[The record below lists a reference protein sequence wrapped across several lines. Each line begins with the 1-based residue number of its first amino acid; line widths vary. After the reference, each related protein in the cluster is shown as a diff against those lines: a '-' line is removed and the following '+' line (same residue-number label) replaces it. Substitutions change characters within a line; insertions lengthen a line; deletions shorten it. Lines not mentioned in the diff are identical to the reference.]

1 MSEEVNLSEESN
13 NSENEANNPENEA
26 NNSENEP
33 LDQKELLED
42 VAEIRQMI
50 HQQRFAECNP
60 MLFAIIKNCPNQQP
74 YIHRLV
80 QGLLS
85 TVIANLSLF
94 QRKKMS
100 SVMLGF
106 LKQDAKAIKEFEIPE
121 TTPETRAKLV
131 SEAIS
136 ELDQFLVD
144 VEMDIRSELGVF
156 KDLKKKGE
164 EIDVKEVKPTLEKF
178 VSREAML
185 FLNHDLSKEEQD
197 QASATLYQEW
207 EECREKIFG
216 RFVSSGHWND
226 EERAEV
232 KDTILSPTVDSL
244 TSQLLVSA
252 ITLSAATVFDMG
264 KFTLLYDIYRQTD
277 DDEVKV
283 RALLGWLLVSMNS
296 SCYEQHPD
304 FLSFAEQ
311 LTEDCKNDSDLLAE
325 IIKAQKMLA
334 VTVFSEQKSIDYT
347 NDIMS
352 SLSKRFLGDLKNKV
366 ADLLE
371 ADEDMRNIF
380 GVEDDEETS
389 DEESPIRSVDINTD
403 EDGDPALNVGVDS
416 PLSMDEM
423 MDKGIDILLPQF
435 KMLRDQTEFFTHL
448 YNWFMPFYLKN
459 PHITEALGFVDEK
472 RKFCKAF
479 CSTARSCPADAYSL
493 ANLIV
498 SHPNEIPEN
507 IVDCYDDPEDEEDGS
522 KPADEEEIVNEFFK
536 EPEEHRAKRIR
547 INYIRNLLRFSKFY
561 KEKDELFTILDELDD
576 DKPAYAVLAGPLF
589 QDEFFDKYRM
599 AIARYSF
606 RREFP
611 DMVDVMLEG
620 VPCDTLEMHF
630 MKGWVC
636 MQKEDDHSLR
646 MAVDH
651 FKEMLKMQP
660 DMKPVY
666 LQLGIC
672 YRKLCQVDEYLEN
685 FDKLME
691 FKDSFS
697 EEELFEL
704 KLEKLKFIVMNNR
717 LEEAMPLAYELD
729 YTHPESQMAGALLT
743 QLLIKI
749 GGEHTE
755 GNFQKAHQRLD
766 EYFAE
771 VNELFGSFE
780 KMKKSGKD
788 PKNMMMQA
796 MDLFFKMMKNDKAA
810 EAYNNYSLGLLA
822 LIEHQPKKAVG
833 PFFRAYAYYED
844 KDQDV
849 FFEVLR
855 EDYKWLKNYGC
866 SFTDI
871 MIIYNQVVA
880 EHQQSQEELKKYA
893 DKSE

>member
-13 NSENEANNPENEA
+13 NPEEV
-26 NNSENEP
+26 
-33 LDQKELLED
+33 LDQDELLEKID
-42 VAEIRQMI
+42 EMRQLI
-50 HQQRFAECNP
+50 HQQRFTECKPLLVAVFTPLPSN
-60 MLFAIIKNCPNQQP
+60 KQYVN
-74 YIHRLV
+74 RLL
-80 QGLLS
+80 QSLL
-85 TVIANLSLF
+85 TALAANMSLF
-94 QRKKMS
+94 QRKKIPDG
-100 SVMLGF
+100 VFGF
-106 LKQDAKAIKEFEIPE
+106 PLQHIKSFEELDIPE
-121 TTPETRAKLV
+121 MTPETRAKYI
-131 SEAIS
+131 SSAIS
-136 ELDQFLVD
+136 GLDQLLED
-144 VEMDIRSELGVF
+144 IEMDIRSDQGVF
-156 KDLKKKGE
+156 KDLKKQGE
-164 EIDVKEVKPTLEKF
+164 AIDIKEVKPTLEKF

-197 QASATLYQEW
+197 QASARLYQEW
-207 EECREKIFG
+207 EEYREKIFG
-216 RFVSSGHWND
+216 RFVSSGHWTD
-226 EERAEV
+226 EECAAV
-232 KDTILSPTVDSL
+232 KDSILSPTVDSL

-264 KFTLLYDIYRQTD
+264 KFTLLYGIYRQTD

-283 RALLGWLLVSMNS
+283 RALLGWLLVSTNCG
-296 SCYEQHPD
+296 CYEQQPD
-304 FLSFAEQ
+304 FRSFAEQ
-311 LTEDCKNDSDLLAE
+311 LTEDCKNDSDLLAD

-352 SLSKRFLGDLKNKV
+352 SLSKRFLGDLKDKV

-371 ADEDMRNIF
+371 ADEDMRNLFEID
-380 GVEDDEETS
+380 EDEETS
-389 DEESPIRSVDINTD
+389 EEESPIRSVDINTD
-403 EDGDPALNVGVDS
+403 EDGVDNLNVDVDS

-435 KMLRDQTEFFTHL
+435 KMLRDQTDFFTHL

-459 PHITEALGFVDEK
+459 PHVTEALGFVDEK

-493 ANLIV
+493 ANLII

-507 IVDCYDDPEDEEDGS
+507 IVDCYDDPEDEGDGS
-522 KPADEEEIVNEFFK
+522 EPADEEEIVNEFFK
-536 EPEEHRAKRIR
+536 EPGEHRAKRIR

-611 DMVDVMLEG
+611 DMVEVMLEG

-636 MQKEDDHSLR
+636 MQKGDDHSLR

-651 FKEMLKMQP
+651 FKKMLKIKP
-660 DMKPVY
+660 DMKQVY

-672 YRKLCQVDEYLEN
+672 YRNLIQVDEYLEN

-704 KLEKLKFIVMNNR
+704 KLDKLKFIVMNNR
-717 LEEAMPLAYELD
+717 FEEAMPLAYELD
-729 YTHPESQMAGALLT
+729 YTHPENQMAGALLT

-749 GGEHTE
+749 GGEHAE
-755 GNFQKAHQRLD
+755 ENFQKAHQRLD

-771 VNELFGSFE
+771 ANELFGSFE
-780 KMKKSGKD
+780 KMKKEGKD
-788 PKNMMMQA
+788 TKNMMMQA

-822 LIEHQPKKAVG
+822 LIEHQPKKALE
-833 PFFRAYAYYED
+833 PFFRAYAYYVERMRMYSL
-844 KDQDV
+844 KP
-849 FFEVLR
+849 LR
-855 EDYKWLKNYGC
+855 KTING
-866 SFTDI
+866 
-871 MIIYNQVVA
+871 
-880 EHQQSQEELKKYA
+880 
-893 DKSE
+893 

>member
-13 NSENEANNPENEA
+13 NPEEVLA
-26 NNSENEP
+26 
-33 LDQKELLED
+33 QKELLED
-42 VAEIRQMI
+42 VVEIRQMI

-60 MLFAIIKNCPNQQP
+60 MLFAIIKNSPNHLP

-85 TVIANLSLF
+85 TVIASLSLF

-100 SVMLGF
+100 TEMLDF
-106 LKQDAKAIKEFEIPE
+106 LKLDAKAIKEFKIPE
-121 TTPETRAKLV
+121 TTPEARAKLV

-144 VEMDIRSELGVF
+144 IEMDIRSEQGIF
-156 KDLKKKGE
+156 KDLKKQGE
-164 EIDVKEVKPTLEKF
+164 AIDIKEVKPTLEKF

-197 QASATLYQEW
+197 QASARLYQEW
-207 EECREKIFG
+207 EEYREKIFD
-216 RFVSSGHWND
+216 RFVTAGYWND
-226 EERAEV
+226 EERAVV

-264 KFTLLYDIYRQTD
+264 KFTLLYDIYRLAD

-283 RALLGWLLVSMNS
+283 RALLGWLLVSTNCG
-296 SCYEQHPD
+296 CYEQQPD
-304 FLSFAEQ
+304 FRSFAEQ

-347 NDIMS
+347 NDIMA
-352 SLSKRFLGDLKNKV
+352 SLSKRFLGDLKDKV
-366 ADLLE
+366 ANLLE
-371 ADEDMRNIF
+371 ADEDMQNIF
-380 GVEDDEETS
+380 GIEDDEETS
-389 DEESPIRSVDINTD
+389 EESPIRSVDINTD

-459 PHITEALGFVDEK
+459 PHITEALGFVEEK

-507 IVDCYDDPEDEEDGS
+507 IVDCYDDPEDEGDGS
-522 KPADEEEIVNEFFK
+522 ETADEEEIVNEFFK

-611 DMVDVMLEG
+611 DLVEVMLEG

-636 MQKEDDHSLR
+636 MQNGDNHSLC

-651 FKEMLKMQP
+651 FKKMLKIKP
-660 DMKPVY
+660 DMKQVY

-672 YRKLCQVDEYLEN
+672 YRNLIQVDEYLEN

-704 KLEKLKFIVMNNR
+704 KLDKLKFIVMNNR
-717 LEEAMPLAYELD
+717 FEEAMPLAYELD
-729 YTHPESQMAGALLT
+729 YTHPENQMAGALLT

-749 GGEHTE
+749 GGEHAE
-755 GNFQKAHQRLD
+755 ENFQKAHQRLD

-780 KMKKSGKD
+780 KMKKEGKD
-788 PKNMMMQA
+788 TKNMMMQA
-796 MDLFFKMMKNDKAA
+796 MDLFFKMMKNDKLA

-822 LIEHQPKKAVG
+822 LIEHQPKKAIG
-833 PFFRAYAYYED
+833 PFFRAYAYYVE
-844 KDQDV
+844 KDEDV
-849 FFEVLR
+849 FFEALK

-866 SFTDI
+866 SYTDL

-880 EHQQSQEELKKYA
+880 EHQKSQEEIKKYA

>member
-13 NSENEANNPENEA
+13 NPEEDV
-26 NNSENEP
+26 
-33 LDQKELLED
+33 LDQDFLLEKVD
-42 VAEIRQMI
+42 EMRQLI
-50 HQQRFAECNP
+50 HQQRFSECKP
-60 MLFAIIKNCPNQQP
+60 ILVAIFENCPNHKQ
-74 YIHRLV
+74 YMRRLMH
-80 QGLLS
+80 GLLK
-85 TVIANLSLF
+85 TVLANMSLL
-94 QRKKMS
+94 QCKKLPDD
-100 SVMLGF
+100 MLGF
-106 LKQDAKAIKEFEIPE
+106 LKQYVKPSEELDIPE
-121 TTPETRAKLV
+121 MTPEARTKFVFGAV
-131 SEAIS
+131 S
-136 ELDQFLVD
+136 ELDQLLVD
-144 VEMDIRSELGVF
+144 IEMDIRSDQGIF
-156 KDLKKKGE
+156 KDLKKQGE
-164 EIDVKEVKPTLEKF
+164 AIDIKEVKPTLEKF

-197 QASATLYQEW
+197 QASARLYQEW
-207 EECREKIFG
+207 EEYREKIFD
-216 RFVSSGHWND
+216 RFVSSGYWNN
-226 EERAEV
+226 EERAVV

-264 KFTLLYDIYRQTD
+264 KFTLLYDIYRLAD

-283 RALLGWLLVSMNS
+283 RALLGWLLVSTNCGS
-296 SCYEQHPD
+296 YEQQPD
-304 FLSFAEQ
+304 FRSFAEQ

-347 NDIMS
+347 NDIMA
-352 SLSKRFLGDLKNKV
+352 SLSKRFLDDLRDKV

-380 GVEDDEETS
+380 GIEDDEETS
-389 DEESPIRSVDINTD
+389 EESPIRSDDTNTD
-403 EDGDPALNVGVDS
+403 KDGIPNLDADIES

-522 KPADEEEIVNEFFK
+522 ESADEEEIVKEFFN

-547 INYIRNLLRFSKFY
+547 INYIRNLMRFSKFY
-561 KEKDELFTILDELDD
+561 TAKDEIFNILDELDD

-611 DMVDVMLEG
+611 DLVEVMLEG

-636 MQKEDDHSLR
+636 MQKGDNHSLR

-651 FKEMLKMQP
+651 FKKMLKIKP
-660 DMKPVY
+660 DMKQVY
-666 LQLGIC
+666 LQLGTC
-672 YRKLCQVDEYLEN
+672 YRNLIQVDEYLDN

-704 KLEKLKFIVMNNR
+704 KLDKLKFIVMNNR
-717 LEEAMPLAYELD
+717 FEEAMPLAYELD
-729 YTHPESQMAGALLT
+729 YTHPENQMAGALLT

-749 GGEHTE
+749 GGEHAE
-755 GNFQKAHQRLD
+755 ENFQKAHQRLD

-780 KMKKSGKD
+780 KMKKAGKD
-788 PKNMMMQA
+788 TKNMMMQA
-796 MDLFFKMMKNDKAA
+796 MDLFFKMMKNDKLA

-822 LIEHQPKKAVG
+822 LIEHQPKKAMG
-833 PFFRAYAYYED
+833 PFFRVYAYYVE
-844 KDQDV
+844 KDENV
-849 FFEVLR
+849 FFEALK

-866 SFTDI
+866 SYTDL

-880 EHQQSQEELKKYA
+880 EHQKSQEEIKKYA

>member
-13 NSENEANNPENEA
+13 NPEEDVLA
-26 NNSENEP
+26 
-33 LDQKELLED
+33 QKELLED
-42 VAEIRQMI
+42 VVEIRQMI

-60 MLFAIIKNCPNQQP
+60 MLFAIIKNSPNHQP

-85 TVIANLSLF
+85 TVIASLSLF

-100 SVMLGF
+100 TEMLGF
-106 LKQDAKAIKEFEIPE
+106 LKLDAKAIKEFKIPE
-121 TTPETRAKLV
+121 TTPEARAKLV

-144 VEMDIRSELGVF
+144 IEMDIRSEQGIF
-156 KDLKKKGE
+156 KDLKKQGE
-164 EIDVKEVKPTLEKF
+164 AIDIKEVKSTLEKF

-197 QASATLYQEW
+197 QASARLYQEW

-216 RFVSSGHWND
+216 RFVSSGYWND
-226 EERAEV
+226 EERAVV

-264 KFTLLYDIYRQTD
+264 KFTLLYDIYRLAD

-283 RALLGWLLVSMNS
+283 RALLGWLLVSTNCG
-296 SCYEQHPD
+296 CYEQQPD
-304 FLSFAEQ
+304 FRSFAEQ
-311 LTEDCKNDSDLLAE
+311 LTEDCKNDPDLLAE

-347 NDIMS
+347 NDIMA
-352 SLSKRFLGDLKNKV
+352 SLSKRFLGDLKDKV
-366 ADLLE
+366 ANLLE
-371 ADEDMRNIF
+371 ADEDMQNIF
-380 GVEDDEETS
+380 GIDEDEETS
-389 DEESPIRSVDINTD
+389 EESPIRSVDINTD
-403 EDGDPALNVGVDS
+403 EDGIPNLDVDMDS

-507 IVDCYDDPEDEEDGS
+507 IVDCYDDPEDEGDGS
-522 KPADEEEIVNEFFK
+522 EPADEEEIVNEFFK
-536 EPEEHRAKRIR
+536 EPGEHRAKRIR

-561 KEKDELFTILDELDD
+561 TAKDEIFNILDELDD

-611 DMVDVMLEG
+611 DLVEVMLEG

-636 MQKEDDHSLR
+636 MQKGDNHSLC

-651 FKEMLKMQP
+651 FKKMLKIKP
-660 DMKPVY
+660 DMKQVY

-672 YRKLCQVDEYLEN
+672 YRNLIQVDEYLEN

-704 KLEKLKFIVMNNR
+704 KLDKLKFIVMNNR
-717 LEEAMPLAYELD
+717 FEEAMPLAYELD
-729 YTHPESQMAGALLT
+729 YTHPENQMAGALLT

-749 GGEHTE
+749 GGEHAE
-755 GNFQKAHQRLD
+755 ENFKKAHQRLD

-771 VNELFGSFE
+771 ANELFGSFE
-780 KMKKSGKD
+780 KMKKEGKD
-788 PKNMMMQA
+788 TKNMMMQA

-822 LIEHQPKKAVG
+822 LIEHQPKKAMG
-833 PFFRAYAYYED
+833 PFFRAYAYYVE
-844 KDQDV
+844 KDENV
-849 FFEVLR
+849 FFEALK

-866 SFTDI
+866 SYTDL

-880 EHQQSQEELKKYA
+880 EHQKSQEEIKKYA

>member
-13 NSENEANNPENEA
+13 NPEEDV
-26 NNSENEP
+26 
-33 LDQKELLED
+33 LDQDFLLEKID
-42 VAEIRQMI
+42 EMRDLI
-50 HQQRFAECNP
+50 HQQRFSECKP
-60 MLFAIIKNCPNQQP
+60 MLVEVFTPFSSNKQYINRLLQSLLTSLFANM
-74 YIHRLV
+74 
-80 QGLLS
+80 
-85 TVIANLSLF
+85 SLF
-94 QRKKMS
+94 QRKKIPDGVFGIPIEHNKS
-100 SVMLGF
+100 
-106 LKQDAKAIKEFEIPE
+106 FEKLDIPE
-121 TTPETRAKLV
+121 MTPEARAKY
-131 SEAIS
+131 IS
-136 ELDQFLVD
+136 STISGLDQLLVD
-144 VEMDIRSELGVF
+144 VEMDIRSDQGVF
-156 KDLKKKGE
+156 KDLKKLGE
-164 EIDVKEVKPTLEKF
+164 EIDIKEVKSTLEKF

-197 QASATLYQEW
+197 QASARLYQEW

-216 RFVSSGHWND
+216 RFVSSGYWND
-226 EERAEV
+226 EERAVV

-264 KFTLLYDIYRQTD
+264 KFTLLYDIYRLAD

-283 RALLGWLLVSMNS
+283 RALLGWLLVSTNCG
-296 SCYEQHPD
+296 CYEQQPD
-304 FLSFAEQ
+304 FRSFAEQ
-311 LTEDCKNDSDLLAE
+311 LTEDCKNDPDLLAE

-352 SLSKRFLGDLKNKV
+352 SLSKRFLGDLKDKV

-371 ADEDMRNIF
+371 ADEDMRNLFEID
-380 GVEDDEETS
+380 EDEETS
-389 DEESPIRSVDINTD
+389 EEESPIRSVDINTD
-403 EDGDPALNVGVDS
+403 EDGVDNLNVGVDS

-435 KMLRDQTEFFTHL
+435 KMLRDQTDFFTHL

-459 PHITEALGFVDEK
+459 PHVTEALGFVDEK

-493 ANLIV
+493 ANLII

-507 IVDCYDDPEDEEDGS
+507 IVDCYDDPEDEGDGS
-522 KPADEEEIVNEFFK
+522 EPADEEEIVNEFFK
-536 EPEEHRAKRIR
+536 EPGEHRAKRIR

-611 DMVDVMLEG
+611 DLVEVMLEG

-651 FKEMLKMQP
+651 FKKMLKIKP
-660 DMKPVY
+660 DMKQVY

-672 YRKLCQVDEYLEN
+672 YRNLIQVDEYLEN

-697 EEELFEL
+697 EEELFKL
-704 KLEKLKFIVMNNR
+704 KLDKLKFIVMNNR
-717 LEEAMPLAYELD
+717 FEEAMPLAYELD
-729 YTHPESQMAGALLT
+729 YTHPENQMAGALLT

-749 GGEHTE
+749 GGEHAE
-755 GNFQKAHQRLD
+755 ENFQKAHQRLD

-771 VNELFGSFE
+771 ANELFGSFE
-780 KMKKSGKD
+780 KMKKEGKD
-788 PKNMMMQA
+788 TKNMMMQA

-822 LIEHQPKKAVG
+822 LIEHQPKKAMG
-833 PFFRAYAYYED
+833 PFFRAYAYYVE
-844 KDQDV
+844 KDENV
-849 FFEVLR
+849 FFEALK

-866 SFTDI
+866 SYTDL

-880 EHQQSQEELKKYA
+880 EHQKSQEEIMKYA

>member
-13 NSENEANNPENEA
+13 NPEEDVLA
-26 NNSENEP
+26 
-33 LDQKELLED
+33 QKELLED
-42 VAEIRQMI
+42 VVEIRQMI
-50 HQQRFAECNP
+50 HQQRFAECNQ
-60 MLFAIIKNCPNQQP
+60 MLFAIIKNCPNHQP
-74 YIHRLV
+74 YIQRLV

-85 TVIANLSLF
+85 TVIASLSLF

-100 SVMLGF
+100 TETLGF
-106 LKQDAKAIKEFEIPE
+106 LKLDAKAIKEFKIPE

-144 VEMDIRSELGVF
+144 VEMDIRSELGIF
-156 KDLKKKGE
+156 KDLKKQGE
-164 EIDVKEVKPTLEKF
+164 AIDIKEVKPTLEKF

-197 QASATLYQEW
+197 QASARLYQEW
-207 EECREKIFG
+207 EEYREKIFD
-216 RFVSSGHWND
+216 RFVSSGYWND
-226 EERAEV
+226 EERAAV

-264 KFTLLYDIYRQTD
+264 KFTLLYDIYRLAD

-283 RALLGWLLVSMNS
+283 RALLGWLLVSTNCG
-296 SCYEQHPD
+296 CYEQQPD
-304 FLSFAEQ
+304 FRSFAEQ

-347 NDIMS
+347 NDIMA
-352 SLSKRFLGDLKNKV
+352 SLSKRFLGDLKDKV
-366 ADLLE
+366 ANLLE
-371 ADEDMRNIF
+371 ADEDMQNIF
-380 GVEDDEETS
+380 GIEDDEETS
-389 DEESPIRSVDINTD
+389 EESPIRSVDINTD
-403 EDGDPALNVGVDS
+403 EDGIPNLDVDMDS

-507 IVDCYDDPEDEEDGS
+507 IVDCYDDPEDEGDGS
-522 KPADEEEIVNEFFK
+522 EPADEEEIVNEFFK
-536 EPEEHRAKRIR
+536 EPGEHRAKRIR

-561 KEKDELFTILDELDD
+561 TAKDEIFNILDELDD

-611 DMVDVMLEG
+611 DLVEVMLEG

-651 FKEMLKMQP
+651 FKKMLKIKP
-660 DMKPVY
+660 DMKQVY

-672 YRKLCQVDEYLEN
+672 YRNLIQVDEYLEN

-704 KLEKLKFIVMNNR
+704 KLDKLKFIVMNNR
-717 LEEAMPLAYELD
+717 FEEAMPLAYELD
-729 YTHPESQMAGALLT
+729 YTHPENQMAGALLT

-749 GGEHTE
+749 GGEHAE
-755 GNFQKAHQRLD
+755 ENFLKAHQRLD

-771 VNELFGSFE
+771 ANELFGSFE
-780 KMKKSGKD
+780 KMKKEGKD
-788 PKNMMMQA
+788 TKNMMMQA
-796 MDLFFKMMKNDKAA
+796 MDLFFKMMKNDKLA

-833 PFFRAYAYYED
+833 PFFRAYAYYVE
-844 KDQDV
+844 KDENV
-849 FFEVLR
+849 FFEALK
-855 EDYKWLKNYGC
+855 EDYKWLKDYGC
-866 SFTDI
+866 SYTDL

-880 EHQQSQEELKKYA
+880 EHQKSQEEIKKYA

>member
-13 NSENEANNPENEA
+13 NPEEDVLA
-26 NNSENEP
+26 
-33 LDQKELLED
+33 QKELLED
-42 VAEIRQMI
+42 VVEIRQMI
-50 HQQRFAECNP
+50 HQQRFAECNQ
-60 MLFAIIKNCPNQQP
+60 MLFAIIKNCPNHQP
-74 YIHRLV
+74 YIQRLV

-85 TVIANLSLF
+85 TVIASLSLF

-100 SVMLGF
+100 TETLGF
-106 LKQDAKAIKEFEIPE
+106 LKLDAKAIKEFKIPE

-144 VEMDIRSELGVF
+144 VEMDIRSELGIF
-156 KDLKKKGE
+156 KDLKKQGE
-164 EIDVKEVKPTLEKF
+164 AIDIKEVKPTLEKF

-197 QASATLYQEW
+197 QASARLYQEW
-207 EECREKIFG
+207 EEYREKIFD
-216 RFVSSGHWND
+216 RFVSSGYWND
-226 EERAEV
+226 EERAVV

-264 KFTLLYDIYRQTD
+264 KFTLLYDIYRLAD
-277 DDEVKV
+277 DDDVKV
-283 RALLGWLLVSMNS
+283 RALLGWLLVSTNCG
-296 SCYEQHPD
+296 CYEQQPD
-304 FLSFAEQ
+304 FRSFAEQ

-347 NDIMS
+347 NDIMA
-352 SLSKRFLGDLKNKV
+352 SLSKRFLGDLKDKV
-366 ADLLE
+366 ANLLE
-371 ADEDMRNIF
+371 ADEDMQNIF
-380 GVEDDEETS
+380 GIEDDEETS
-389 DEESPIRSVDINTD
+389 EESPIRSVDINTD
-403 EDGDPALNVGVDS
+403 EDGIPNLDVDMDS

-507 IVDCYDDPEDEEDGS
+507 IVDCYDDPEDEGDGS
-522 KPADEEEIVNEFFK
+522 ESADEEEIVNEFFK
-536 EPEEHRAKRIR
+536 EPGEHRAKRIR

-561 KEKDELFTILDELDD
+561 TAKDEIFNILDELDD

-611 DMVDVMLEG
+611 DLVEVMLEG

-636 MQKEDDHSLR
+636 MQKGDNHSLR

-651 FKEMLKMQP
+651 FKKMLKIKP
-660 DMKPVY
+660 DMKQVY

-672 YRKLCQVDEYLEN
+672 YRNLIQVDEYLEN

-704 KLEKLKFIVMNNR
+704 KLDKLKFIVMNNR
-717 LEEAMPLAYELD
+717 FEEAMPLAYELD
-729 YTHPESQMAGALLT
+729 YTHPENQMAGALLT

-749 GGEHTE
+749 GGEHAE
-755 GNFQKAHQRLD
+755 ENFQKAHQRLD

-780 KMKKSGKD
+780 KMKKEGKD
-788 PKNMMMQA
+788 TKNMMMQA
-796 MDLFFKMMKNDKAA
+796 MDLFFKMMKNDKLA

-822 LIEHQPKKAVG
+822 LIEHQPKKAMG
-833 PFFRAYAYYED
+833 PFFRAYAYYVE
-844 KDQDV
+844 KDENV
-849 FFEVLR
+849 FFEALK

-866 SFTDI
+866 SYTDL

-880 EHQQSQEELKKYA
+880 EHQKSQEEIKKYA

>member
-13 NSENEANNPENEA
+13 NPEEDV
-26 NNSENEP
+26 
-33 LDQKELLED
+33 LDQDFLLEKVD
-42 VAEIRQMI
+42 EMRDLI
-50 HQQRFAECNP
+50 HQQRFTECKP
-60 MLFAIIKNCPNQQP
+60 ILVAIFENCPNHKQ
-74 YIHRLV
+74 YMRRLMH
-80 QGLLS
+80 GLLK
-85 TVIANLSLF
+85 TVLANMSLL
-94 QRKKMS
+94 QCKKLPDD
-100 SVMLGF
+100 MLGF
-106 LKQDAKAIKEFEIPE
+106 LKQYVKPSEELDIPE
-121 TTPETRAKLV
+121 MTPEARTKFVFGAV
-131 SEAIS
+131 S
-136 ELDQFLVD
+136 ELDQLLVD
-144 VEMDIRSELGVF
+144 IEMDIRSDQGIF
-156 KDLKKKGE
+156 KDLKKQGE
-164 EIDVKEVKPTLEKF
+164 AIDIKEVKPTLEKF

-197 QASATLYQEW
+197 QASARLYQEW
-207 EECREKIFG
+207 EEYREKIFD
-216 RFVSSGHWND
+216 RFVSSGYWNN
-226 EERAEV
+226 EERAVV

-264 KFTLLYDIYRQTD
+264 KFTLLYDIYRLAD

-283 RALLGWLLVSMNS
+283 RALLGWLLVSTNCGS
-296 SCYEQHPD
+296 YEQQPD
-304 FLSFAEQ
+304 FRSFAEQ
-311 LTEDCKNDSDLLAE
+311 LTEDCKNDPDLLAE

-347 NDIMS
+347 NDIMA
-352 SLSKRFLGDLKNKV
+352 SLSKRFLDDLRDKV

-380 GVEDDEETS
+380 GIEDDEETS
-389 DEESPIRSVDINTD
+389 EESPIRSDDTNTD
-403 EDGDPALNVGVDS
+403 EDRIPNLDADIES

-522 KPADEEEIVNEFFK
+522 ESADEEEIVKEFFN

-547 INYIRNLLRFSKFY
+547 INYIRNLMRFSKFY
-561 KEKDELFTILDELDD
+561 TAKDEIFNIFDELDD

-599 AIARYSF
+599 AIARFSF

-611 DMVDVMLEG
+611 DLVEVMLEG

-636 MQKEDDHSLR
+636 MQKGDNHSLR

-651 FKEMLKMQP
+651 FKKMLKIKP
-660 DMKPVY
+660 DMKQVY
-666 LQLGIC
+666 LQLGTC
-672 YRKLCQVDEYLEN
+672 YRNLIQVDEYLEN

-704 KLEKLKFIVMNNR
+704 KLDKLKFIVMNNR
-717 LEEAMPLAYELD
+717 FEEAMPLAYELD
-729 YTHPESQMAGALLT
+729 YTHPENQMAGALLT

-749 GGEHTE
+749 GGEHAE
-755 GNFQKAHQRLD
+755 ENFQKAHQRLD

-780 KMKKSGKD
+780 KMKKAGKD
-788 PKNMMMQA
+788 TKNMMMQA
-796 MDLFFKMMKNDKAA
+796 KDLFFKMMKNDKLA

-822 LIEHQPKKAVG
+822 LIEHQPKKAMG
-833 PFFRAYAYYED
+833 PFFRVYAYYVE
-844 KDQDV
+844 KDENV
-849 FFEVLR
+849 FFEALK

-866 SFTDI
+866 SYTDL

-880 EHQQSQEELKKYA
+880 EHQKSQEEIKKYA

>member
-13 NSENEANNPENEA
+13 NPEEV
-26 NNSENEP
+26 
-33 LDQKELLED
+33 LDQDELLEKID
-42 VAEIRQMI
+42 EMRQLI
-50 HQQRFAECNP
+50 HQQRFTECKPLLVAVFTPLPSN
-60 MLFAIIKNCPNQQP
+60 KQYVN
-74 YIHRLV
+74 RLL
-80 QGLLS
+80 QSLL
-85 TVIANLSLF
+85 TALAANMSLF
-94 QRKKMS
+94 QRKKIPDG
-100 SVMLGF
+100 VFGF
-106 LKQDAKAIKEFEIPE
+106 PLQHIKSFEELDIPE
-121 TTPETRAKLV
+121 MTPETRAKYI
-131 SEAIS
+131 SSAIS
-136 ELDQFLVD
+136 GLDQLLED
-144 VEMDIRSELGVF
+144 IEMDIRSDQGVF
-156 KDLKKKGE
+156 KDLKKQGE
-164 EIDVKEVKPTLEKF
+164 AIDIKEVKPTLEKF

-197 QASATLYQEW
+197 QASARLYQEW
-207 EECREKIFG
+207 EEYREKIFG
-216 RFVSSGHWND
+216 RFVSSGHWTD
-226 EERAEV
+226 EECAAV
-232 KDTILSPTVDSL
+232 KDSILSPTVDSL

-296 SCYEQHPD
+296 SYCEQHPD
-304 FLSFAEQ
+304 FRSFAEQ
-311 LTEDCKNDSDLLAE
+311 LTEDCKNDQDLLAD

-334 VTVFSEQKSIDYT
+334 VSVFSEQKSIDYT

-366 ADLLE
+366 ADLLD
-371 ADEDMRNIF
+371 ADEDMRNLFEID
-380 GVEDDEETS
+380 EDEETS
-389 DEESPIRSVDINTD
+389 EEESPIRSVDINTD
-403 EDGDPALNVGVDS
+403 EDGVDNLNVGVDS

-435 KMLRDQTEFFTHL
+435 KMLRDQTDFFTHL

-459 PHITEALGFVDEK
+459 PHVTEALGFVDEK

-493 ANLIV
+493 ANLII

-507 IVDCYDDPEDEEDGS
+507 IVDCYDDPEDEGDGS
-522 KPADEEEIVNEFFK
+522 EPADEEEIVNEFFK
-536 EPEEHRAKRIR
+536 EPGEHRAKRIR

-561 KEKDELFTILDELDD
+561 KGKDELFTILDELDD
-576 DKPAYAVLAGPLF
+576 DKTAYAVLAGPLF

-611 DMVDVMLEG
+611 DMVEVMLEG

-646 MAVDH
+646 MAVSH

-660 DMKPVY
+660 DMKQVY

-672 YRKLCQVDEYLEN
+672 YRNLIQVDEYLEN

-704 KLEKLKFIVMNNR
+704 KLDKLKFIVMNNR
-717 LEEAMPLAYELD
+717 FEEAMPLAYELD
-729 YTHPESQMAGALLT
+729 YTHPENQMAGALLT

-749 GGEHTE
+749 GGEHAE
-755 GNFQKAHQRLD
+755 ENFQKAHQRLD

-771 VNELFGSFE
+771 ANELFGSFE
-780 KMKKSGKD
+780 KMKKEGKD
-788 PKNMMMQA
+788 TKNMMMQA

-822 LIEHQPKKAVG
+822 LIEHQPKKALE
-833 PFFRAYAYYED
+833 PFFRAYAYYVE
-844 KDQDV
+844 KDENV
-849 FFEVLR
+849 FFEALK

-866 SFTDI
+866 SYTDL

-880 EHQQSQEELKKYA
+880 EHQQTEDELKKYA

>member
-13 NSENEANNPENEA
+13 NPEEDV
-26 NNSENEP
+26 
-33 LDQKELLED
+33 LDQDFLLEKVD
-42 VAEIRQMI
+42 EMRDLI
-50 HQQRFAECNP
+50 HQQRFAECKP
-60 MLFAIIKNCPNQQP
+60 MLVAIFENCPNHKQ
-74 YIHRLV
+74 YMRRLMH
-80 QGLLS
+80 GLLT
-85 TVIANLSLF
+85 TVLANMSLL
-94 QRKKMS
+94 QRKKLPDD
-100 SVMLGF
+100 MLGI
-106 LKQDAKAIKEFEIPE
+106 LKQYVKPSEELDIPE
-121 TTPETRAKLV
+121 MTPEARTKFVFGAV
-131 SEAIS
+131 S
-136 ELDQFLVD
+136 ELDQLLED
-144 VEMDIRSELGVF
+144 IEMDIRSDQGVF
-156 KDLKKKGE
+156 KDLKKLGE
-164 EIDVKEVKPTLEKF
+164 EIDIKEVKSTLEKF

-197 QASATLYQEW
+197 QASARLYQEW

-216 RFVSSGHWND
+216 RFVSSGHWTD
-226 EERAEV
+226 EERAAV

-264 KFTLLYDIYRQTD
+264 KFTLLYDIYRLAD

-283 RALLGWLLVSMNS
+283 RALLGWLLVSTNCG
-296 SCYEQHPD
+296 CYEQQPD
-304 FLSFAEQ
+304 FRSFAEQ

-347 NDIMS
+347 NDIMA
-352 SLSKRFLGDLKNKV
+352 SLSKRFLGDLKDKV
-366 ADLLE
+366 ANLLE
-371 ADEDMRNIF
+371 ADEDMQNIF
-380 GVEDDEETS
+380 EIDEDEETS
-389 DEESPIRSVDINTD
+389 EEESPIRSVDINTD
-403 EDGDPALNVGVDS
+403 EDGIPNLDVDMDS

-507 IVDCYDDPEDEEDGS
+507 IVDCYDDPEDEGDGS
-522 KPADEEEIVNEFFK
+522 ESADEEEIVNEFFK
-536 EPEEHRAKRIR
+536 EPGEHRAKRIR

-561 KEKDELFTILDELDD
+561 KEKDEIFTILDELDD

-589 QDEFFDKYRM
+589 QDKFFDKYRM

-636 MQKEDDHSLR
+636 MKKDEEYSLR

-651 FKEMLKMQP
+651 FKEMLNIKP
-660 DMKPVY
+660 DMKQVY

-672 YRKLCQVDEYLEN
+672 YRNLIQVDEYLEN

-691 FKDSFS
+691 FKDSFL

-704 KLEKLKFIVMNNR
+704 KLDKLKFIVMNNR
-717 LEEAMPLAYELD
+717 FEEAMPLAYELD
-729 YTHPESQMAGALLT
+729 YTHPENQMAGALLT

-749 GGEHTE
+749 GGEHAE
-755 GNFQKAHQRLD
+755 ENFQKAHQRLD

-780 KMKKSGKD
+780 KMKKEGKD
-788 PKNMMMQA
+788 TKNMMMQA
-796 MDLFFKMMKNDKAA
+796 MDLFFKMMKNDKLA

-822 LIEHQPKKAVG
+822 LIEHQPKKAMG
-833 PFFRAYAYYED
+833 PFFRAYAYYVE
-844 KDQDV
+844 KDENV
-849 FFEVLR
+849 FFEALK

-866 SFTDI
+866 SYTDL

-880 EHQQSQEELKKYA
+880 EHQKSQEEIKKYA

>member
-1 MSEEVNLSEESN
+1 MSKEVNLSEESN
-13 NSENEANNPENEA
+13 NPEEVLA
-26 NNSENEP
+26 
-33 LDQKELLED
+33 QKELLED
-42 VAEIRQMI
+42 VVEIRQMI

-60 MLFAIIKNCPNQQP
+60 MLFAIIKNSPNHQP

-85 TVIANLSLF
+85 TVIASLSLF
-94 QRKKMS
+94 QRKKIS
-100 SVMLGF
+100 TEMLGF
-106 LKQDAKAIKEFEIPE
+106 LKLDAKAVKEFKIPE
-121 TTPETRAKLV
+121 TTPEGRAKLV
-131 SEAIS
+131 SDAIS

-144 VEMDIRSELGVF
+144 IEMDIRSEQGIF
-156 KDLKKKGE
+156 KDLKKQGE
-164 EIDVKEVKPTLEKF
+164 AIDIKEVKPTLEKF

-197 QASATLYQEW
+197 QASARLYQEW
-207 EECREKIFG
+207 EEYREKIFD
-216 RFVSSGHWND
+216 RFVTAGYWND
-226 EERAEV
+226 EERAVV

-264 KFTLLYDIYRQTD
+264 KFTLLYDIYRLAD

-283 RALLGWLLVSMNS
+283 RALLGWLLVSTNCG
-296 SCYEQHPD
+296 CYEQHPD
-304 FLSFAEQ
+304 FRSFAEQ
-311 LTEDCKNDSDLLAE
+311 LTEDCKNDPDLLAE

-347 NDIMS
+347 NDIMA
-352 SLSKRFLGDLKNKV
+352 SLSKRFLGDLKDKV

-380 GVEDDEETS
+380 EIDEDEETS
-389 DEESPIRSVDINTD
+389 EESPIRSVDINTD
-403 EDGDPALNVGVDS
+403 EDGIDNLDAEIES

-522 KPADEEEIVNEFFK
+522 VSADEEEIVKEFFN

-611 DMVDVMLEG
+611 DLVEVMLEG

-636 MQKEDDHSLR
+636 MQKGDNHSLC

-651 FKEMLKMQP
+651 FKKMLKIKP
-660 DMKPVY
+660 DMKQVY

-672 YRKLCQVDEYLEN
+672 YRNLIQMDEYLEN

-704 KLEKLKFIVMNNR
+704 KLDKLKFIVMNNR
-717 LEEAMPLAYELD
+717 FEEAMPLAYELD
-729 YTHPESQMAGALLT
+729 YTHPENQMAGALLT

-749 GGEHTE
+749 GGEHAE
-755 GNFQKAHQRLD
+755 ENFQKAHQRLD

-780 KMKKSGKD
+780 KMKKEGKD
-788 PKNMMMQA
+788 TKNMMMQA
-796 MDLFFKMMKNDKAA
+796 MDLFFKMMKNDKLA

-822 LIEHQPKKAVG
+822 LIEHQPKKAMG
-833 PFFRAYAYYED
+833 PFFRAYAYYVE
-844 KDQDV
+844 KDENV
-849 FFEVLR
+849 FFEALK

-866 SFTDI
+866 SYTDL

-880 EHQQSQEELKKYA
+880 EHQKSQEEIKKYA

>member
-13 NSENEANNPENEA
+13 NPEEDV
-26 NNSENEP
+26 
-33 LDQKELLED
+33 LDQDFLLEKVD
-42 VAEIRQMI
+42 EMRELI
-50 HQQRFAECNP
+50 HQQRFAECKP
-60 MLFAIIKNCPNQQP
+60 MLVAIFENCPNHKQ
-74 YIHRLV
+74 YMRRLMH
-80 QGLLS
+80 GLLT
-85 TVIANLSLF
+85 TVLANMSLL
-94 QRKKMS
+94 QRKKLPDD
-100 SVMLGF
+100 MLGI
-106 LKQDAKAIKEFEIPE
+106 LKQYVKPSEELDIPE
-121 TTPETRAKLV
+121 MTPEARTKFVFGAV
-131 SEAIS
+131 S
-136 ELDQFLVD
+136 ELDQLLVD
-144 VEMDIRSELGVF
+144 IEMDIRSEQGIF
-156 KDLKKKGE
+156 KDLKKQGE
-164 EIDVKEVKPTLEKF
+164 AIDIKEVKPTLEKF

-185 FLNHDLSKEEQD
+185 FLDHDLSKEEQD
-197 QASATLYQEW
+197 QASARLYQEW
-207 EECREKIFG
+207 EEYREKIFD
-216 RFVSSGHWND
+216 RFVSSGYWND
-226 EERAEV
+226 EERAVV

-264 KFTLLYDIYRQTD
+264 KFTLLYDIYRLAD

-283 RALLGWLLVSMNS
+283 RALLGWLLVSTNCG
-296 SCYEQHPD
+296 CYEQQPD
-304 FLSFAEQ
+304 FRSFAEQ

-366 ADLLE
+366 ADLLD
-371 ADEDMRNIF
+371 ADEDMRNLF
-380 GVEDDEETS
+380 GIDEDEETS
-389 DEESPIRSVDINTD
+389 EEESPIRSVDINTD
-403 EDGDPALNVGVDS
+403 EDGVDNLNVDVDS

-435 KMLRDQTEFFTHL
+435 KMLRDQTDFFTHL

-459 PHITEALGFVDEK
+459 PHVTEALGFVDEK

-493 ANLIV
+493 ANLII

-507 IVDCYDDPEDEEDGS
+507 IVDCYDDPEDEGDGS
-522 KPADEEEIVNEFFK
+522 EPADEEEIVNEFFK
-536 EPEEHRAKRIR
+536 EPGEHRAKRIR

-611 DMVDVMLEG
+611 DLVEVMLEG

-636 MQKEDDHSLR
+636 MQKGDNHSLR

-651 FKEMLKMQP
+651 FKKMLKMQP
-660 DMKPVY
+660 DLKQVY

-672 YRKLCQVDEYLEN
+672 YRNLCLVDEYLEN
-685 FDKLME
+685 FDKLMK

-697 EEELFEL
+697 EEELIEL
-704 KLEKLKFIVMNNR
+704 KLDKLKFIVMNNR
-717 LEEAMPLAYELD
+717 FEEAMPLAYELD
-729 YTHPESQMAGALLT
+729 YTHPENQMAGALLT

-749 GGEHTE
+749 GGEHAE
-755 GNFQKAHQRLD
+755 ENFQKAHQRLD

-780 KMKKSGKD
+780 KMKKEGKD
-788 PKNMMMQA
+788 TKNMMMQA
-796 MDLFFKMMKNDKAA
+796 MDLFFKMMKNDKLA
-810 EAYNNYSLGLLA
+810 EAYNNYSQGLLA
-822 LIEHQPKKAVG
+822 LIEHQPKKALE
-833 PFFRAYAYYED
+833 PFFRAYAYYVE
-844 KDQDV
+844 KDENV
-849 FFEVLR
+849 FFEALK

-866 SFTDI
+866 SYTDL

-880 EHQQSQEELKKYA
+880 EHQQSQEEIKKYA

>member
-1 MSEEVNLSEESN
+1 MSEKVNLSEESN
-13 NSENEANNPENEA
+13 SQEEV
-26 NNSENEP
+26 
-33 LDQKELLED
+33 LDQDELLEKID
-42 VAEIRQMI
+42 EMRQLI
-50 HQQRFAECNP
+50 HQQRFTECKQMLVEVFTPFSSNKQYINRL
-60 MLFAIIKNCPNQQP
+60 MQSLLTSLFANM
-74 YIHRLV
+74 
-80 QGLLS
+80 
-85 TVIANLSLF
+85 SLF
-94 QRKKMS
+94 QRKKIPDGVFGIPIQHNKS
-100 SVMLGF
+100 
-106 LKQDAKAIKEFEIPE
+106 FEELDIPE
-121 TTPETRAKLV
+121 MTPEARAKY
-131 SEAIS
+131 IS
-136 ELDQFLVD
+136 STISGLDQLLVD
-144 VEMDIRSELGVF
+144 VEMDIRSDQGVF
-156 KDLKKKGE
+156 KDLKKLGE
-164 EIDVKEVKPTLEKF
+164 EIDIKEVKSTLEKF

-197 QASATLYQEW
+197 QASARLYQEW

-216 RFVSSGHWND
+216 RFVSSGHWTD
-226 EERAEV
+226 EECAAV

-264 KFTLLYDIYRQTD
+264 KFTLLYDIYRLAD

-296 SCYEQHPD
+296 SYCEQHPD
-304 FLSFAEQ
+304 FRSFAEQ

-366 ADLLE
+366 ADLLD
-371 ADEDMRNIF
+371 ADEDMRNLF
-380 GVEDDEETS
+380 GIDEDEETS
-389 DEESPIRSVDINTD
+389 EEESPIRSVDINTD
-403 EDGDPALNVGVDS
+403 EDGVDNLNVDVDS

-435 KMLRDQTEFFTHL
+435 KMLRDQTDFFTHL

-459 PHITEALGFVDEK
+459 PHVTEALGFVDEK

-493 ANLIV
+493 ANLII

-507 IVDCYDDPEDEEDGS
+507 IVDCYDDPEDEGDGS
-522 KPADEEEIVNEFFK
+522 EPADEEEIVNEFFK
-536 EPEEHRAKRIR
+536 EPGEHRAKRIR

-611 DMVDVMLEG
+611 DMVEVMLEG

-636 MQKEDDHSLR
+636 MQKGDDHSLR

-651 FKEMLKMQP
+651 FKKMLKIKP
-660 DMKPVY
+660 DMKQVY

-672 YRKLCQVDEYLEN
+672 YRNLIQVDEYLEN

-704 KLEKLKFIVMNNR
+704 KLDKLKFIVMNNR
-717 LEEAMPLAYELD
+717 FEEAMPLAYELD
-729 YTHPESQMAGALLT
+729 YTHPENQMAGALLT

-749 GGEHTE
+749 GGEHAE
-755 GNFQKAHQRLD
+755 ENFQKAHQRLD

-771 VNELFGSFE
+771 VNELFGSFD

-788 PKNMMMQA
+788 TKNMMMQA
-796 MDLFFKMMKNDKAA
+796 MDLFFKMMKNDKLA
-810 EAYNNYSLGLLA
+810 EAYNNYSQGLLA
-822 LIEHQPKKAVG
+822 LIEHQPKKALE
-833 PFFRAYAYYED
+833 PFFRAYAYYVE
-844 KDQDV
+844 KDENV
-849 FFEVLR
+849 FFEALK

-866 SFTDI
+866 SYTDL

-880 EHQQSQEELKKYA
+880 EHQQTEDELKKYA

>member
-13 NSENEANNPENEA
+13 NPEEV
-26 NNSENEP
+26 
-33 LDQKELLED
+33 LDQDELLEKID
-42 VAEIRQMI
+42 EMRQLI
-50 HQQRFAECNP
+50 HQQRFTECKPLLVAVFTPLPSN
-60 MLFAIIKNCPNQQP
+60 KQYVN
-74 YIHRLV
+74 RLL
-80 QGLLS
+80 QSLL
-85 TVIANLSLF
+85 TALAANMSLF
-94 QRKKMS
+94 QRKKIPDG
-100 SVMLGF
+100 VFGF
-106 LKQDAKAIKEFEIPE
+106 PLQHIKSFEELDIPE
-121 TTPETRAKLV
+121 MTPETRAKYI
-131 SEAIS
+131 SSAIS
-136 ELDQFLVD
+136 GLDQLLED
-144 VEMDIRSELGVF
+144 IEMDIRSDQGVF
-156 KDLKKKGE
+156 KDLKKQGE
-164 EIDVKEVKPTLEKF
+164 AIDIKEVKPTLEKF

-197 QASATLYQEW
+197 QASARLYQEW
-207 EECREKIFG
+207 EEYREKIFG
-216 RFVSSGHWND
+216 RFVSSGHWTD
-226 EERAEV
+226 EECAAV
-232 KDTILSPTVDSL
+232 KDSILSPTVDSL

-264 KFTLLYDIYRQTD
+264 KFTLLYGIYRQTD

-296 SCYEQHPD
+296 SYCEQHPD
-304 FLSFAEQ
+304 FRSFAEQ
-311 LTEDCKNDSDLLAE
+311 LTEDCKNDQDLLAD

-371 ADEDMRNIF
+371 ADEDMRNLFEID
-380 GVEDDEETS
+380 EDEETS
-389 DEESPIRSVDINTD
+389 EEESPIRSVDINTD
-403 EDGDPALNVGVDS
+403 EDGVDNLNVGVDS

-435 KMLRDQTEFFTHL
+435 KMLRDQTDFFTHL

-459 PHITEALGFVDEK
+459 PHVTEALGFVDEK

-493 ANLIV
+493 ANLII

-507 IVDCYDDPEDEEDGS
+507 IVDCYDDPEDEGDGS
-522 KPADEEEIVNEFFK
+522 EPADEEEIVNEFFK
-536 EPEEHRAKRIR
+536 EPGEHRAKRIR

-561 KEKDELFTILDELDD
+561 KGKDELFTILDELDD

-611 DMVDVMLEG
+611 DMVEVMLEG

-646 MAVDH
+646 MAVSH

-660 DMKPVY
+660 DMKQVY

-672 YRKLCQVDEYLEN
+672 YRNLIQVDEYLEN

-704 KLEKLKFIVMNNR
+704 KLDKLKFIVMNNR
-717 LEEAMPLAYELD
+717 FEEAMPLAYELD
-729 YTHPESQMAGALLT
+729 YTHPENQMAGALLT

-749 GGEHTE
+749 GGEHAE
-755 GNFQKAHQRLD
+755 ENFQKAHQRLD

-771 VNELFGSFE
+771 ANELFGSFE
-780 KMKKSGKD
+780 KMKKEGKD
-788 PKNMMMQA
+788 TKNMMMQA

-822 LIEHQPKKAVG
+822 LIEHQPKKALE
-833 PFFRAYAYYED
+833 PFFRAYAYYVE
-844 KDQDV
+844 KDENV
-849 FFEVLR
+849 FFEALK

-866 SFTDI
+866 SYTDL

-880 EHQQSQEELKKYA
+880 EHQQTEDELKKYA

>member
-13 NSENEANNPENEA
+13 NPEEDV
-26 NNSENEP
+26 
-33 LDQKELLED
+33 LDQDFLLEKVD
-42 VAEIRQMI
+42 EMRDLI
-50 HQQRFAECNP
+50 HQQRFTECKP
-60 MLFAIIKNCPNQQP
+60 ILVAIFENCPNHKQ
-74 YIHRLV
+74 YMRRLMH
-80 QGLLS
+80 GLMK
-85 TVIANLSLF
+85 TVLANMSLL
-94 QRKKMS
+94 QCKKLPDD
-100 SVMLGF
+100 MLGF
-106 LKQDAKAIKEFEIPE
+106 LKQYVKPSEELDIPE
-121 TTPETRAKLV
+121 MTPEARTKFVFGAV
-131 SEAIS
+131 S
-136 ELDQFLVD
+136 ELDQLLVD
-144 VEMDIRSELGVF
+144 IEMDIRSDQGIF
-156 KDLKKKGE
+156 KDLKKQGE
-164 EIDVKEVKPTLEKF
+164 AIDIKEVKPTLEKF

-197 QASATLYQEW
+197 QASARLYQEW
-207 EECREKIFG
+207 EEYREKIFD
-216 RFVSSGHWND
+216 RFVSSGYWNN
-226 EERAEV
+226 EERAVV

-264 KFTLLYDIYRQTD
+264 KFTLLYDIYRLAD

-283 RALLGWLLVSMNS
+283 RALLGWLLVSTNCGS
-296 SCYEQHPD
+296 YEQQPD
-304 FLSFAEQ
+304 FRSFAEQ
-311 LTEDCKNDSDLLAE
+311 LTEDCKNDPDLLAE

-347 NDIMS
+347 NDIMA
-352 SLSKRFLGDLKNKV
+352 SLSKRFLDDLRDKV

-380 GVEDDEETS
+380 GIEDDEETS
-389 DEESPIRSVDINTD
+389 EESPIRSDDTNTD
-403 EDGDPALNVGVDS
+403 KDGIPNLDADIES

-522 KPADEEEIVNEFFK
+522 ESADEEEIVKEFFN

-547 INYIRNLLRFSKFY
+547 INYIRNLMRFSKFY
-561 KEKDELFTILDELDD
+561 TAKDEIFNIFDELDD

-611 DMVDVMLEG
+611 DLVEVMLEG

-636 MQKEDDHSLR
+636 MQKGDNHSLR

-651 FKEMLKMQP
+651 FKKMLKIKP
-660 DMKPVY
+660 DMKQVY
-666 LQLGIC
+666 LQLGTC
-672 YRKLCQVDEYLEN
+672 YRNLIQVDEYLEN

-704 KLEKLKFIVMNNR
+704 KLDKLKFIVMNNR
-717 LEEAMPLAYELD
+717 FEEAMPLAYELD
-729 YTHPESQMAGALLT
+729 YTHPENQMAGALLT

-749 GGEHTE
+749 GGEHAE
-755 GNFQKAHQRLD
+755 ENFQKAHQRLD

-780 KMKKSGKD
+780 KMKKAGKD
-788 PKNMMMQA
+788 TKNMMMQA
-796 MDLFFKMMKNDKAA
+796 MDLFFKMMKNDKLA

-822 LIEHQPKKAVG
+822 LIEHQPKKAMG
-833 PFFRAYAYYED
+833 PFFRVYAYYVE
-844 KDQDV
+844 KDENV
-849 FFEVLR
+849 FFEALK

-866 SFTDI
+866 SYTDL

-880 EHQQSQEELKKYA
+880 EHQKSQEEIKKYA

>member
-13 NSENEANNPENEA
+13 SQEEV
-26 NNSENEP
+26 
-33 LDQKELLED
+33 LDQDFLLEKVD
-42 VAEIRQMI
+42 EMRDLI
-50 HQQRFAECNP
+50 HQQRFSECKP
-60 MLFAIIKNCPNQQP
+60 MLVAIFENSPNHKQ
-74 YIHRLV
+74 YMRRLMH
-80 QGLLS
+80 GLLT
-85 TVIANLSLF
+85 TVLANMSLL
-94 QRKKMS
+94 QRKKLPDD
-100 SVMLGF
+100 MLGI
-106 LKQDAKAIKEFEIPE
+106 LKQYVKPSEELDIPE
-121 TTPETRAKLV
+121 MTPEARTKFVFGAV
-131 SEAIS
+131 S
-136 ELDQFLVD
+136 ELDQLLED
-144 VEMDIRSELGVF
+144 IEMDIRSEQGIF
-156 KDLKKKGE
+156 KDLKKQGE
-164 EIDVKEVKPTLEKF
+164 AIDIKEVKPTLEKF

-197 QASATLYQEW
+197 QASARLYQEW
-207 EECREKIFG
+207 EEYREKIFD
-216 RFVSSGHWND
+216 RFVSSGYWND
-226 EERAEV
+226 EERAVV

-283 RALLGWLLVSMNS
+283 RALLGWLLVSTNCG
-296 SCYEQHPD
+296 CYEQQPD
-304 FLSFAEQ
+304 FRSFAEQ

-366 ADLLE
+366 ADLLD
-371 ADEDMRNIF
+371 ADEDMRNLF
-380 GVEDDEETS
+380 GIDEDEETS
-389 DEESPIRSVDINTD
+389 EEESPIRSVDINTD
-403 EDGDPALNVGVDS
+403 EDGVDNLNVDVDS

-435 KMLRDQTEFFTHL
+435 KMLRDQTDFFTHL

-459 PHITEALGFVDEK
+459 PHVTEALGFVDEK

-493 ANLIV
+493 ANLII

-507 IVDCYDDPEDEEDGS
+507 IVDCYDDPEDEGDGS
-522 KPADEEEIVNEFFK
+522 EPADEEEIVNEFFK
-536 EPEEHRAKRIR
+536 EPGEHRAKRIR

-611 DMVDVMLEG
+611 DMVEVMLEG

-636 MQKEDDHSLR
+636 MQKGDDHSLR

-651 FKEMLKMQP
+651 FKKMLKIKP
-660 DMKPVY
+660 DMKQVY

-672 YRKLCQVDEYLEN
+672 YRNLIQVDEYLEN

-704 KLEKLKFIVMNNR
+704 KLDKLKFIVMNNR
-717 LEEAMPLAYELD
+717 FEEAMPLAYELD
-729 YTHPESQMAGALLT
+729 YTHPENQMAGALLT

-749 GGEHTE
+749 GGEHAE
-755 GNFQKAHQRLD
+755 ENFQKAHQRLD

-771 VNELFGSFE
+771 VNELFGSFD

-788 PKNMMMQA
+788 TKNMMMQA
-796 MDLFFKMMKNDKAA
+796 MDLFFKMMKNDKLA
-810 EAYNNYSLGLLA
+810 EAYNNYSQGLLA
-822 LIEHQPKKAVG
+822 LIEHQPKKALE
-833 PFFRAYAYYED
+833 PFFRAYAYYVE
-844 KDQDV
+844 KDENV
-849 FFEVLR
+849 FFEALK

-866 SFTDI
+866 SYTDL

-880 EHQQSQEELKKYA
+880 EHQQTEDELKKYA

>member
-13 NSENEANNPENEA
+13 NPEEV
-26 NNSENEP
+26 
-33 LDQKELLED
+33 LDQDELLEKID
-42 VAEIRQMI
+42 EMRQLI
-50 HQQRFAECNP
+50 HQQRFTECKPLLVAVFTPLPSN
-60 MLFAIIKNCPNQQP
+60 KQYVN
-74 YIHRLV
+74 RLL
-80 QGLLS
+80 QSLL
-85 TVIANLSLF
+85 TALAANMSLF
-94 QRKKMS
+94 QRKKIPDG
-100 SVMLGF
+100 VFGF
-106 LKQDAKAIKEFEIPE
+106 PLQHIKSFEELDIPE
-121 TTPETRAKLV
+121 MTPETRAKYI
-131 SEAIS
+131 SSAIS
-136 ELDQFLVD
+136 GLDQLLED
-144 VEMDIRSELGVF
+144 IEMDIRSDQGVF
-156 KDLKKKGE
+156 KDLKKQGE
-164 EIDVKEVKPTLEKF
+164 AIDIKEVKPTLEKF

-197 QASATLYQEW
+197 QASARLYQEW
-207 EECREKIFG
+207 EEYREKIFG
-216 RFVSSGHWND
+216 RFVSSGHWTD
-226 EERAEV
+226 EECAAV

-296 SCYEQHPD
+296 SYCEQHPD
-304 FLSFAEQ
+304 FRSFAEQ
-311 LTEDCKNDSDLLAE
+311 LTEDCKNDQDLLAD

-366 ADLLE
+366 ADLLD
-371 ADEDMRNIF
+371 ADEDMRNLFEID
-380 GVEDDEETS
+380 EDEETS
-389 DEESPIRSVDINTD
+389 EEESPIRSVDINTD
-403 EDGDPALNVGVDS
+403 EDGVDNLNVGVDS

-435 KMLRDQTEFFTHL
+435 KMLRDQTDFFTHL

-459 PHITEALGFVDEK
+459 PHVTEALGFVDEK

-493 ANLIV
+493 ANLII

-507 IVDCYDDPEDEEDGS
+507 IVDCYDDPEDEGDGS
-522 KPADEEEIVNEFFK
+522 EPADEEEIVNEFFK
-536 EPEEHRAKRIR
+536 EPGEHRAKRIR

-561 KEKDELFTILDELDD
+561 KGKDELFTILDELDD

-611 DMVDVMLEG
+611 DLVEVMLEG
-620 VPCDTLEMHF
+620 VPCNTLEMHF

-636 MQKEDDHSLR
+636 MQKGDDHSLR

-651 FKEMLKMQP
+651 FKKMLKIKP
-660 DMKPVY
+660 DMKQVY

-672 YRKLCQVDEYLEN
+672 YRNLIQVDEYLEN

-704 KLEKLKFIVMNNR
+704 KLDKLKFIVMNNR
-717 LEEAMPLAYELD
+717 FEEAMPLAYELD
-729 YTHPESQMAGALLT
+729 YTHPENQMAGALLT

-749 GGEHTE
+749 GGEHAE
-755 GNFQKAHQRLD
+755 ENFQKAHQRLD

-780 KMKKSGKD
+780 KMKKEGKD
-788 PKNMMMQA
+788 TKNMMMQA

-810 EAYNNYSLGLLA
+810 EAYNNYSQGLLA
-822 LIEHQPKKAVG
+822 LIEHQPKKALE
-833 PFFRAYAYYED
+833 PFFRAYAYYVE
-844 KDQDV
+844 KDENV
-849 FFEVLR
+849 FFEALK

-866 SFTDI
+866 SYTDL

-880 EHQQSQEELKKYA
+880 EHLQTEDELKKYA

>member
-13 NSENEANNPENEA
+13 NPEEVLA
-26 NNSENEP
+26 
-33 LDQKELLED
+33 QKELLED
-42 VAEIRQMI
+42 VVEIRQMI

-60 MLFAIIKNCPNQQP
+60 MLFAIIKNSPNHQP

-85 TVIANLSLF
+85 TVIASLSLF
-94 QRKKMS
+94 QRKKIS
-100 SVMLGF
+100 TEMLGF
-106 LKQDAKAIKEFEIPE
+106 LKLDAKAVKEFKIPE
-121 TTPETRAKLV
+121 TTPEGRAKLV
-131 SEAIS
+131 SDAIS

-144 VEMDIRSELGVF
+144 IEMDIRSEQGIF
-156 KDLKKKGE
+156 KDLKKQGE
-164 EIDVKEVKPTLEKF
+164 AIDIKEVKPTLEKF

-197 QASATLYQEW
+197 QASARLYQEW
-207 EECREKIFG
+207 EEYREKIFD
-216 RFVSSGHWND
+216 RFVSSGYWND
-226 EERAEV
+226 EERAVV

-264 KFTLLYDIYRQTD
+264 KFTLLYDIYRLAD

-283 RALLGWLLVSMNS
+283 RALLGWLLVSTNCG
-296 SCYEQHPD
+296 CYEQQPD
-304 FLSFAEQ
+304 FRSFAEQ

-347 NDIMS
+347 NDIMA
-352 SLSKRFLGDLKNKV
+352 SLSKRFLGDLKDKV
-366 ADLLE
+366 ANLLE
-371 ADEDMRNIF
+371 ADEDMQNIF
-380 GVEDDEETS
+380 GIEDDEETS
-389 DEESPIRSVDINTD
+389 EESPIRSVDINTD
-403 EDGDPALNVGVDS
+403 EDGIPNLDVDMDS

-448 YNWFMPFYLKN
+448 YNWFMPFFLKN

-507 IVDCYDDPEDEEDGS
+507 IVDCYDDPEDEGDGS
-522 KPADEEEIVNEFFK
+522 ETADEEEIVTEFFK

-651 FKEMLKMQP
+651 FKKMLKMQP

-729 YTHPESQMAGALLT
+729 YTHPENQMAGALLT

-749 GGEHTE
+749 GGEHAE
-755 GNFQKAHQRLD
+755 ENFLKAHQRLD

-771 VNELFGSFE
+771 ANELFGSFE
-780 KMKKSGKD
+780 KMKKEGKD
-788 PKNMMMQA
+788 TKNMMMQA

-833 PFFRAYAYYED
+833 PFFRAYAYYVE
-844 KDQDV
+844 KDENV
-849 FFEVLR
+849 FFEALK
-855 EDYKWLKNYGC
+855 EDYKWLKDYGC
-866 SFTDI
+866 SYTDL

-880 EHQQSQEELKKYA
+880 EHQKSQEEIKKYA

>member
-13 NSENEANNPENEA
+13 NPKEDV
-26 NNSENEP
+26 
-33 LDQKELLED
+33 LDQNFLLEKID
-42 VAEIRQMI
+42 EMRQLI
-50 HQQRFAECNP
+50 HQQRFAECKP
-60 MLFAIIKNCPNQQP
+60 MLVAIFENCPNHKQ
-74 YIHRLV
+74 YMRRLMH
-80 QGLLS
+80 GLLT
-85 TVIANLSLF
+85 TVLANMSLL
-94 QRKKMS
+94 QRKKLPDD
-100 SVMLGF
+100 MLGI
-106 LKQDAKAIKEFEIPE
+106 LKQYVKPSEELDIPE
-121 TTPETRAKLV
+121 MTPEARTEFVFGAV
-131 SEAIS
+131 S
-136 ELDQFLVD
+136 ELDQLLVD
-144 VEMDIRSELGVF
+144 IEMDIRSEQGIF
-156 KDLKKKGE
+156 KDLKKQGE
-164 EIDVKEVKPTLEKF
+164 AIDIKEVKPTLEKF

-197 QASATLYQEW
+197 QASARLYQEW
-207 EECREKIFG
+207 EEYREKIFD
-216 RFVSSGHWND
+216 RFVSSGYWND
-226 EERAEV
+226 EERAVV

-283 RALLGWLLVSMNS
+283 RALLGWLLVSTNCG
-296 SCYEQHPD
+296 CYEQQPD
-304 FLSFAEQ
+304 FRSFAEQ

-352 SLSKRFLGDLKNKV
+352 SLSKRFLGDLKDKV
-366 ADLLE
+366 ANLLE
-371 ADEDMRNIF
+371 ADEDMQNIF
-380 GVEDDEETS
+380 GIEDDEETS
-389 DEESPIRSVDINTD
+389 EESPIRSVDINTD
-403 EDGDPALNVGVDS
+403 EDGIPNLDVDMDS

-507 IVDCYDDPEDEEDGS
+507 IVDCYDDPEDEGDGS
-522 KPADEEEIVNEFFK
+522 EPADEEEIVNEFFK
-536 EPEEHRAKRIR
+536 EPGEHRAKRIR

-561 KEKDELFTILDELDD
+561 TAKDEIFNILDELYD

-611 DMVDVMLEG
+611 DLVEVMLEG

-636 MQKEDDHSLR
+636 MQKGDNHSLR

-651 FKEMLKMQP
+651 FKKMLKIKP
-660 DMKPVY
+660 DMKQVY

-672 YRKLCQVDEYLEN
+672 YRNLIQVDEYLEN

-697 EEELFEL
+697 EEELFKL
-704 KLEKLKFIVMNNR
+704 KLDKLKFIVMNNR
-717 LEEAMPLAYELD
+717 FEEAMPLAYELD
-729 YTHPESQMAGALLT
+729 YTHPENQMAGALLT

-749 GGEHTE
+749 GGEHAE
-755 GNFQKAHQRLD
+755 ENFQKAHQRLD

-771 VNELFGSFE
+771 ANELFGSFE
-780 KMKKSGKD
+780 KMKKEGKD
-788 PKNMMMQA
+788 TKNMMMQA

-822 LIEHQPKKAVG
+822 LIEHQPKKAMG
-833 PFFRAYAYYED
+833 PFFRAYAYYVE
-844 KDQDV
+844 KDENV
-849 FFEVLR
+849 FFEALR

-871 MIIYNQVVA
+871 MIIYNQIVA

>member
-13 NSENEANNPENEA
+13 NPEEV
-26 NNSENEP
+26 
-33 LDQKELLED
+33 LDQDELLEKID
-42 VAEIRQMI
+42 EMRQLI
-50 HQQRFAECNP
+50 HQQRFTECKPLLVAVFTPLPSN
-60 MLFAIIKNCPNQQP
+60 KQYVN
-74 YIHRLV
+74 RLL
-80 QGLLS
+80 QSLL
-85 TVIANLSLF
+85 TALAANMSLF
-94 QRKKMS
+94 QRKKIPDG
-100 SVMLGF
+100 VFGF
-106 LKQDAKAIKEFEIPE
+106 PLQHIKSFEELDIPE
-121 TTPETRAKLV
+121 MTPETRAKYI
-131 SEAIS
+131 SSAIS
-136 ELDQFLVD
+136 GLDQLLED
-144 VEMDIRSELGVF
+144 IEMDIRSDQGVF
-156 KDLKKKGE
+156 KDLKKQGE
-164 EIDVKEVKPTLEKF
+164 AIDIKEVKPTLEKF

-197 QASATLYQEW
+197 QASARLYQEW
-207 EECREKIFG
+207 EEYREKIFG
-216 RFVSSGHWND
+216 RFVSSGHWTD
-226 EERAEV
+226 EECAAV

-283 RALLGWLLVSMNS
+283 RALLGWLLVSTNCG
-296 SCYEQHPD
+296 CYEQQPD
-304 FLSFAEQ
+304 FRSFAEQ
-311 LTEDCKNDSDLLAE
+311 LTEDCKNDSDLLAD

-352 SLSKRFLGDLKNKV
+352 SLSKRFLGDLKDKV
-366 ADLLE
+366 ADLLD
-371 ADEDMRNIF
+371 ADEDMRNLFEID
-380 GVEDDEETS
+380 EDEETS
-389 DEESPIRSVDINTD
+389 EEESPIRSVDINTD
-403 EDGDPALNVGVDS
+403 EDGVDNLNVGVDS

-435 KMLRDQTEFFTHL
+435 KMLRDQTDFFTHL

-459 PHITEALGFVDEK
+459 PHVTEALGFVDEK

-493 ANLIV
+493 ANLII

-507 IVDCYDDPEDEEDGS
+507 IVDCYDDPEDEGNGS
-522 KPADEEEIVNEFFK
+522 EPADEEEIVNEFFK
-536 EPEEHRAKRIR
+536 EPGEHRAKRIR

-561 KEKDELFTILDELDD
+561 KGKDELFTILDELDD

-589 QDEFFDKYRM
+589 LDEFFDKYRM

-611 DMVDVMLEG
+611 DLVEVMLEG
-620 VPCDTLEMHF
+620 VPCNTLEMHF

-636 MQKEDDHSLR
+636 MQKGDDHSLR

-651 FKEMLKMQP
+651 FKKMLKIKP
-660 DMKPVY
+660 DMKQVY

-672 YRKLCQVDEYLEN
+672 YRNLIQVDEYLEN

-697 EEELFEL
+697 EEELFKL
-704 KLEKLKFIVMNNR
+704 KLDKLKFIVMNNR
-717 LEEAMPLAYELD
+717 FEEAMPLAYELD
-729 YTHPESQMAGALLT
+729 YTHPENQMAGALLT

-749 GGEHTE
+749 GGEHAE
-755 GNFQKAHQRLD
+755 ENFQKAHQRLD

-771 VNELFGSFE
+771 ANELFGSFE
-780 KMKKSGKD
+780 KMKKEGKD
-788 PKNMMMQA
+788 TKNMMMQA

-822 LIEHQPKKAVG
+822 LIEHQPKKALE
-833 PFFRAYAYYED
+833 PFFRAYAYYVE
-844 KDQDV
+844 KDENV
-849 FFEVLR
+849 FFEALK

-866 SFTDI
+866 SYTDL

-880 EHQQSQEELKKYA
+880 EHQQTEDELKKYA

>member
-13 NSENEANNPENEA
+13 NPEEVLA
-26 NNSENEP
+26 
-33 LDQKELLED
+33 QKELLED
-42 VAEIRQMI
+42 VVEIRQMI

-60 MLFAIIKNCPNQQP
+60 MLFAIVKNSPNHQP

-85 TVIANLSLF
+85 TVIASLSLF
-94 QRKKMS
+94 QRKKIS
-100 SVMLGF
+100 TEMLGF
-106 LKQDAKAIKEFEIPE
+106 LKLDAKAVKEFKIPE
-121 TTPETRAKLV
+121 TTPEGRAKLV

-144 VEMDIRSELGVF
+144 IEMDIRSEQGIF
-156 KDLKKKGE
+156 KDLKKQGE
-164 EIDVKEVKPTLEKF
+164 AIDIKEVKPTLEKF

-197 QASATLYQEW
+197 QASARLYQEW
-207 EECREKIFG
+207 EEYREKIFD
-216 RFVSSGHWND
+216 RFVSSGYWND
-226 EERAEV
+226 EERAVV

-264 KFTLLYDIYRQTD
+264 KFTLLYDIYRLAD

-283 RALLGWLLVSMNS
+283 RALLGWLLVSTNCG
-296 SCYEQHPD
+296 CYEQQPD
-304 FLSFAEQ
+304 FRSFAEL

-347 NDIMS
+347 NDIMA
-352 SLSKRFLGDLKNKV
+352 SLSKRFLGDLKDKV

-371 ADEDMRNIF
+371 ADEDMQNIF
-380 GVEDDEETS
+380 GIEDDEETS
-389 DEESPIRSVDINTD
+389 EESPIRSVDINTD
-403 EDGDPALNVGVDS
+403 EDGIPNLDVDMDS

-435 KMLRDQTEFFTHL
+435 KMLRDQTDFFTHL

-507 IVDCYDDPEDEEDGS
+507 IVDCYDDPEDEGDGS
-522 KPADEEEIVNEFFK
+522 EPADEEEIVNEFFK
-536 EPEEHRAKRIR
+536 EPGEHRAKRIR

-561 KEKDELFTILDELDD
+561 TAKDEIFNILDELDN

-611 DMVDVMLEG
+611 DLVEVMLEG

-636 MQKEDDHSLR
+636 MQKGDNHSLC

-651 FKEMLKMQP
+651 FKKMLKIKP
-660 DMKPVY
+660 DMKQVY

-672 YRKLCQVDEYLEN
+672 YRNLIQVDEYLEN

-704 KLEKLKFIVMNNR
+704 KLDKLKFIVMNNR
-717 LEEAMPLAYELD
+717 FEEAMPLAYELD
-729 YTHPESQMAGALLT
+729 YTHPENQMAGALLT

-749 GGEHTE
+749 GGEHAE
-755 GNFQKAHQRLD
+755 ENFQKAHQRLD

-780 KMKKSGKD
+780 KMKKEGKD
-788 PKNMMMQA
+788 TKNMMMQA
-796 MDLFFKMMKNDKAA
+796 MDLFFKMMKNDKLA

-822 LIEHQPKKAVG
+822 LIEHQPKKAMG
-833 PFFRAYAYYED
+833 PFFRAYAYYVE
-844 KDQDV
+844 KDENV
-849 FFEVLR
+849 FFEALK

-866 SFTDI
+866 SYTDL

-880 EHQQSQEELKKYA
+880 EHQKSQEEIKKYA

>member
-13 NSENEANNPENEA
+13 NPEEVLA
-26 NNSENEP
+26 
-33 LDQKELLED
+33 QKELLED
-42 VAEIRQMI
+42 VVEIRQMI

-60 MLFAIIKNCPNQQP
+60 MLFAIIKNSPNHQP

-85 TVIANLSLF
+85 TVIASLSLF
-94 QRKKMS
+94 QRKKIS
-100 SVMLGF
+100 TEMLGF
-106 LKQDAKAIKEFEIPE
+106 LKLDAKAVKEFKIPE
-121 TTPETRAKLV
+121 TTPEGRAKLV

-144 VEMDIRSELGVF
+144 IEMDIRSEQGIF
-156 KDLKKKGE
+156 KDLKKQGE
-164 EIDVKEVKPTLEKF
+164 AIDIKEVKPTLEKF

-197 QASATLYQEW
+197 QASARLYQEW
-207 EECREKIFG
+207 EEYREKIFD
-216 RFVSSGHWND
+216 RFVSSGYWND
-226 EERAEV
+226 EERAVV

-264 KFTLLYDIYRQTD
+264 KFTLLYDIYRLAD

-283 RALLGWLLVSMNS
+283 RALLGWLLVSTNCG
-296 SCYEQHPD
+296 CYEQQPD
-304 FLSFAEQ
+304 FRSFAEQ

-347 NDIMS
+347 NDIMA
-352 SLSKRFLGDLKNKV
+352 SLSKRFLGDLKDKV
-366 ADLLE
+366 ANLLE
-371 ADEDMRNIF
+371 ADEDMQNIF
-380 GVEDDEETS
+380 GIEDDEETS
-389 DEESPIRSVDINTD
+389 EESPIRSVDINTD
-403 EDGDPALNVGVDS
+403 EDGIPNLDVDMDS

-507 IVDCYDDPEDEEDGS
+507 IVDCYDDPEDEGDGS
-522 KPADEEEIVNEFFK
+522 ETADEEEIVTEFFK

-660 DMKPVY
+660 DMKQVY

-672 YRKLCQVDEYLEN
+672 YRNLIQVDEYLEN

-704 KLEKLKFIVMNNR
+704 KLDKLKFIVMNNR
-717 LEEAMPLAYELD
+717 FEEAMPLAYELD
-729 YTHPESQMAGALLT
+729 YTHPENQMAGALLT

-749 GGEHTE
+749 GGEHAE
-755 GNFQKAHQRLD
+755 ENFQKAHQRLD

-780 KMKKSGKD
+780 KMKKEGKD
-788 PKNMMMQA
+788 TKNMMMQA
-796 MDLFFKMMKNDKAA
+796 MDLFFKMMKNDKLA

-822 LIEHQPKKAVG
+822 LIEHQPKKAMG
-833 PFFRAYAYYED
+833 PFFRAYAYYVE
-844 KDQDV
+844 KDENV
-849 FFEVLR
+849 FFEALK

-866 SFTDI
+866 SYTDL

-880 EHQQSQEELKKYA
+880 EHQKSQEEIKKYA

>member
-13 NSENEANNPENEA
+13 NPEEVLA
-26 NNSENEP
+26 
-33 LDQKELLED
+33 QKELLED
-42 VAEIRQMI
+42 VVEIRQMI

-60 MLFAIIKNCPNQQP
+60 MLFAIIKNSPNHQP

-85 TVIANLSLF
+85 TVIASLSLF
-94 QRKKMS
+94 QRKKIS
-100 SVMLGF
+100 TEMLGF
-106 LKQDAKAIKEFEIPE
+106 LKLDAKAVKEFKIPE
-121 TTPETRAKLV
+121 TTPEARAKLV

-144 VEMDIRSELGVF
+144 IEMDIRSEQGIF
-156 KDLKKKGE
+156 KDLKKQGE
-164 EIDVKEVKPTLEKF
+164 AIDIKEVKPTLEKF

-197 QASATLYQEW
+197 QASARLYQEW
-207 EECREKIFG
+207 EEYREKIFD
-216 RFVSSGHWND
+216 RFVSSGYWND
-226 EERAEV
+226 EERAVV

-264 KFTLLYDIYRQTD
+264 KFTLLYDIYRLAD

-283 RALLGWLLVSMNS
+283 RALLGWLLVSTNCG
-296 SCYEQHPD
+296 CYEQQPD
-304 FLSFAEQ
+304 FRSFAEQ

-347 NDIMS
+347 NDIMA
-352 SLSKRFLGDLKNKV
+352 SLSKRFLGDLKDKV
-366 ADLLE
+366 ANLLE
-371 ADEDMRNIF
+371 ADEDMQNIF
-380 GVEDDEETS
+380 GIEDDEETS
-389 DEESPIRSVDINTD
+389 EESPIRSVDINTD
-403 EDGDPALNVGVDS
+403 EDGIPNLDVDMDS

-507 IVDCYDDPEDEEDGS
+507 IVDCYDDPEDEGDGS
-522 KPADEEEIVNEFFK
+522 EPADEEEIVNEFFK
-536 EPEEHRAKRIR
+536 EPGEHRAKRIR

-561 KEKDELFTILDELDD
+561 TAKDEIFNILDELDD

-611 DMVDVMLEG
+611 DLVEVMLEG

-636 MQKEDDHSLR
+636 MQKGDNHSLC

-651 FKEMLKMQP
+651 FKKMLKIKP

-672 YRKLCQVDEYLEN
+672 YRKLSQVDEYLEN

-704 KLEKLKFIVMNNR
+704 KLEKLKFIIMNNR

-749 GGEHTE
+749 GGEHAE
-755 GNFQKAHQRLD
+755 ENFQKAHQRLD

-780 KMKKSGKD
+780 KMKKEGKD
-788 PKNMMMQA
+788 TKNMMMQA

-822 LIEHQPKKAVG
+822 LIEHQPKKAMG
-833 PFFRAYAYYED
+833 PFFRAYAYYVE
-844 KDQDV
+844 KDENV
-849 FFEVLR
+849 FFEALK

-866 SFTDI
+866 SYTDL

-880 EHQQSQEELKKYA
+880 EHQKSQEEIKKYA

>member
-13 NSENEANNPENEA
+13 NPEEV
-26 NNSENEP
+26 
-33 LDQKELLED
+33 LDQDELLEKID
-42 VAEIRQMI
+42 EMRQLI
-50 HQQRFAECNP
+50 HQQRFTECKPLLVAVFTPLPSN
-60 MLFAIIKNCPNQQP
+60 KQYVN
-74 YIHRLV
+74 RLL
-80 QGLLS
+80 QSLL
-85 TVIANLSLF
+85 TALAANMSLF
-94 QRKKMS
+94 QRKKIPDG
-100 SVMLGF
+100 VFGF
-106 LKQDAKAIKEFEIPE
+106 PLQHIKSFEELDIPE
-121 TTPETRAKLV
+121 MTPETRAKYI
-131 SEAIS
+131 SSAIS
-136 ELDQFLVD
+136 GLDQLLED
-144 VEMDIRSELGVF
+144 IEMDIRSDQGVF
-156 KDLKKKGE
+156 KDLKKQGE
-164 EIDVKEVKPTLEKF
+164 AIDIKEVKPTLEKF

-197 QASATLYQEW
+197 QASARLYQEW
-207 EECREKIFG
+207 EEYREKIFD
-216 RFVSSGHWND
+216 RFVSSGYWND
-226 EERAEV
+226 EERAVV

-283 RALLGWLLVSMNS
+283 RALLGWLLVSTNCG
-296 SCYEQHPD
+296 CYEQQPD
-304 FLSFAEQ
+304 FRSFAEQ

-352 SLSKRFLGDLKNKV
+352 SLSKRFLGDLKDKV

-371 ADEDMRNIF
+371 ADEDMRNLFEID
-380 GVEDDEETS
+380 EDEETS
-389 DEESPIRSVDINTD
+389 EEESPIRSVDINTD
-403 EDGDPALNVGVDS
+403 EDGVDNLNVGVDS

-435 KMLRDQTEFFTHL
+435 KMLRDQTDFFTHL

-459 PHITEALGFVDEK
+459 PHVTEALGFVDEK

-507 IVDCYDDPEDEEDGS
+507 IVDCYDDPEDEGDGS
-522 KPADEEEIVNEFFK
+522 EPADEEEIVNEFFK
-536 EPEEHRAKRIR
+536 EPGEHRAKRIR

-561 KEKDELFTILDELDD
+561 TAKDEIFNILDELDD
-576 DKPAYAVLAGPLF
+576 DKPVYAVLAGPLF

-611 DMVDVMLEG
+611 DLVEVMLEG

-651 FKEMLKMQP
+651 FKKMLKIKP
-660 DMKPVY
+660 DMKQVY

-672 YRKLCQVDEYLEN
+672 YRNLIQVNEYLEN

-697 EEELFEL
+697 EEELFKL
-704 KLEKLKFIVMNNR
+704 KLDKLKFIVMNNR
-717 LEEAMPLAYELD
+717 FEEAMPLAYELD
-729 YTHPESQMAGALLT
+729 YTHPENQMAGALLT

-749 GGEHTE
+749 GGEHAE
-755 GNFQKAHQRLD
+755 ENFQKAHQRLD

-771 VNELFGSFE
+771 ANELFGSFE
-780 KMKKSGKD
+780 KMKKEGKD
-788 PKNMMMQA
+788 TKNMMMQA

-822 LIEHQPKKAVG
+822 LIEHQPKKAMG
-833 PFFRAYAYYED
+833 PFFRAYAYYVE
-844 KDQDV
+844 KDENV
-849 FFEVLR
+849 FFEALK

-866 SFTDI
+866 SYTDL

-880 EHQQSQEELKKYA
+880 EHQKSQEEIKKYA

>member
-13 NSENEANNPENEA
+13 NPEEDV
-26 NNSENEP
+26 
-33 LDQKELLED
+33 LDQDFLLEKI
-42 VAEIRQMI
+42 AEMRQLI
-50 HQQRFAECNP
+50 HQQRFTECKP
-60 MLFAIIKNCPNQQP
+60 MLVEVFTPFSSNKQYINRLMQSLLTSLFANM
-74 YIHRLV
+74 
-80 QGLLS
+80 
-85 TVIANLSLF
+85 SLF
-94 QRKKMS
+94 QRKKIPDG
-100 SVMLGF
+100 VFGF
-106 LKQDAKAIKEFEIPE
+106 PIQHNKSFEELDIPE
-121 TTPETRAKLV
+121 MTPEARAKY
-131 SEAIS
+131 IS
-136 ELDQFLVD
+136 STISGLDQLLVD
-144 VEMDIRSELGVF
+144 IEMDIRSDQGVF
-156 KDLKKKGE
+156 KDLKKLGE
-164 EIDVKEVKPTLEKF
+164 EIDIKEVKSTLEKF

-197 QASATLYQEW
+197 QASARLYQEW

-216 RFVSSGHWND
+216 RFVSSGYWND
-226 EERAEV
+226 EERAAV

-283 RALLGWLLVSMNS
+283 RALLGWLLVSTNCG
-296 SCYEQHPD
+296 CYEQHPD
-304 FLSFAEQ
+304 FRSFAEQ

-366 ADLLE
+366 ADLLD
-371 ADEDMRNIF
+371 ADEDMRNLF
-380 GVEDDEETS
+380 GIDEDEETS
-389 DEESPIRSVDINTD
+389 EEESPIRSVDINTD
-403 EDGDPALNVGVDS
+403 EDGVDNLNVDVDS

-435 KMLRDQTEFFTHL
+435 KMLRDQTDFFTHL

-459 PHITEALGFVDEK
+459 PHVTEALGFVDEK

-493 ANLIV
+493 ANLII

-507 IVDCYDDPEDEEDGS
+507 IVDCYDDPEDEGDGS
-522 KPADEEEIVNEFFK
+522 EPADEEEIVNEFFK
-536 EPEEHRAKRIR
+536 EPGEHRAKRIR

-561 KEKDELFTILDELDD
+561 TAKDEIFNILDELDD

-611 DMVDVMLEG
+611 DLVEVMLEG

-636 MQKEDDHSLR
+636 MQKGDNHSLR

-651 FKEMLKMQP
+651 FKKMLKIKP
-660 DMKPVY
+660 DMKQVY

-672 YRKLCQVDEYLEN
+672 YRNLIQVDEYLEN

-704 KLEKLKFIVMNNR
+704 KLDKLKFIVMNNR
-717 LEEAMPLAYELD
+717 FEEAMPLAYELD
-729 YTHPESQMAGALLT
+729 YTHPENQMAGALLT

-749 GGEHTE
+749 GGEHAE
-755 GNFQKAHQRLD
+755 ENFQKAHQRLD

-780 KMKKSGKD
+780 KMKKEGKD
-788 PKNMMMQA
+788 TKNMMMQA

-822 LIEHQPKKAVG
+822 LIEHQPKKAMG
-833 PFFRAYAYYED
+833 PFFRAYAYYVE
-844 KDQDV
+844 KDENV
-849 FFEVLR
+849 FFEALK

-866 SFTDI
+866 SYTDL

-880 EHQQSQEELKKYA
+880 EHQKSQEEIKKYA

>member
-13 NSENEANNPENEA
+13 NPEEDV
-26 NNSENEP
+26 
-33 LDQKELLED
+33 LDQDFLLEKVD
-42 VAEIRQMI
+42 EMRDLI
-50 HQQRFAECNP
+50 HQQRFTECKP
-60 MLFAIIKNCPNQQP
+60 ILVAIFENCPNHKQ
-74 YIHRLV
+74 YMRRLMY
-80 QGLLS
+80 GLLK
-85 TVIANLSLF
+85 TVLANMSLL
-94 QRKKMS
+94 QCKKLPDD
-100 SVMLGF
+100 MLGF
-106 LKQDAKAIKEFEIPE
+106 LKQYVKPSEELDIPE
-121 TTPETRAKLV
+121 MTPEARTKFVFGAV
-131 SEAIS
+131 S
-136 ELDQFLVD
+136 ELDQLLVD
-144 VEMDIRSELGVF
+144 IEMDIRSDQGIF
-156 KDLKKKGE
+156 KDLKKQGE
-164 EIDVKEVKPTLEKF
+164 AIDIKEVKPTLEKF

-197 QASATLYQEW
+197 QASARLYQEW
-207 EECREKIFG
+207 EEYREKIFD
-216 RFVSSGHWND
+216 RFVSSGYWNN
-226 EERAEV
+226 EERAVV

-264 KFTLLYDIYRQTD
+264 KFTLLYDIYRLAD

-283 RALLGWLLVSMNS
+283 RALLGWLLVSTNCGS
-296 SCYEQHPD
+296 YEQQPD
-304 FLSFAEQ
+304 FRSFAEQ
-311 LTEDCKNDSDLLAE
+311 LTEDCKNDPDLLAE

-347 NDIMS
+347 NDIMA
-352 SLSKRFLGDLKNKV
+352 SLSKRFLDDLRDKV

-380 GVEDDEETS
+380 GIEDDEETS
-389 DEESPIRSVDINTD
+389 EESPIRSDDTNTD
-403 EDGDPALNVGVDS
+403 EDRIPNLDADIES

-498 SHPNEIPEN
+498 SHSNEIPEN

-522 KPADEEEIVNEFFK
+522 ESADEEEIVKEFFN

-547 INYIRNLLRFSKFY
+547 INYIRNLMRFSKFY
-561 KEKDELFTILDELDD
+561 TAKDEIFNIFDELDD

-611 DMVDVMLEG
+611 DLVEVMLEG

-636 MQKEDDHSLR
+636 MQKGDNHSLR

-651 FKEMLKMQP
+651 FKKMLKIKP
-660 DMKPVY
+660 DMKQVY
-666 LQLGIC
+666 LQLGTC
-672 YRKLCQVDEYLEN
+672 YRNLIQVDEYLEN

-704 KLEKLKFIVMNNR
+704 KLDKLKFIVMNNR
-717 LEEAMPLAYELD
+717 FEEAMPLAYELD
-729 YTHPESQMAGALLT
+729 YTHPENQMAGALLT

-749 GGEHTE
+749 GGEHAE
-755 GNFQKAHQRLD
+755 ENFQKAHQRLD

-780 KMKKSGKD
+780 KMKKAGKD
-788 PKNMMMQA
+788 TKNMMMQA
-796 MDLFFKMMKNDKAA
+796 MDLFFKMMKNDKLA

-822 LIEHQPKKAVG
+822 LIEHQPKKAMG
-833 PFFRAYAYYED
+833 PFFRVYAYYVE
-844 KDQDV
+844 KDENV
-849 FFEVLR
+849 FFEALK

-866 SFTDI
+866 SYTDL

-880 EHQQSQEELKKYA
+880 EHQKSQEEIKKYA

>member
-13 NSENEANNPENEA
+13 NPEEVLA
-26 NNSENEP
+26 
-33 LDQKELLED
+33 QKELLED
-42 VAEIRQMI
+42 VVEIRQMI

-60 MLFAIIKNCPNQQP
+60 MLFAIVKNSPNHQP

-85 TVIANLSLF
+85 TVIASLSLF
-94 QRKKMS
+94 QRKKIS
-100 SVMLGF
+100 TEMLGF
-106 LKQDAKAIKEFEIPE
+106 LKLDAKAVKEFKIPE
-121 TTPETRAKLV
+121 TTPEGRAKLV

-144 VEMDIRSELGVF
+144 IEMDIRSEQGIF
-156 KDLKKKGE
+156 KDLKKLGE
-164 EIDVKEVKPTLEKF
+164 EIDIKEVKPTLEKF

-197 QASATLYQEW
+197 QASARLYQEW
-207 EECREKIFG
+207 EEYREKIFD
-216 RFVSSGHWND
+216 RFVSSGYWND
-226 EERAEV
+226 EERAVV

-264 KFTLLYDIYRQTD
+264 KFTLLYDIYRLAD

-283 RALLGWLLVSMNS
+283 RALLGWLLVSTNCG
-296 SCYEQHPD
+296 CYEQQPD
-304 FLSFAEQ
+304 FRSFAEQ

-347 NDIMS
+347 NDIMA
-352 SLSKRFLGDLKNKV
+352 SLSKRFLGDLKDKV
-366 ADLLE
+366 ANLLE
-371 ADEDMRNIF
+371 ADEDMQNIF
-380 GVEDDEETS
+380 GIEDDEETS
-389 DEESPIRSVDINTD
+389 EESPIRSVDINTD
-403 EDGDPALNVGVDS
+403 EDGIPNLDVDMDS

-507 IVDCYDDPEDEEDGS
+507 IVDCYDDPEDEGDGS
-522 KPADEEEIVNEFFK
+522 EPADEEEIVNEFFK
-536 EPEEHRAKRIR
+536 EPGEHRAKRIR

-561 KEKDELFTILDELDD
+561 TAKDEIFNILDELDD

-611 DMVDVMLEG
+611 DLVEVMLEG

-636 MQKEDDHSLR
+636 MQKGDNHSLR

-651 FKEMLKMQP
+651 FKKMLKIKP
-660 DMKPVY
+660 DMKQVY

-672 YRKLCQVDEYLEN
+672 YRNLIQVDEYLEN

-704 KLEKLKFIVMNNR
+704 KLDKLKFIVMNNR
-717 LEEAMPLAYELD
+717 FEEAMPLAYELD
-729 YTHPESQMAGALLT
+729 YTHPENQMAGALLT

-749 GGEHTE
+749 GGEHAE
-755 GNFQKAHQRLD
+755 ENFLKAHQRLD

-780 KMKKSGKD
+780 KMKKEGKD
-788 PKNMMMQA
+788 TKNMMMQA
-796 MDLFFKMMKNDKAA
+796 MDLFFKMMKNDKLA

-822 LIEHQPKKAVG
+822 LIEHQPKKVMG
-833 PFFRAYAYYED
+833 PFFRAYAYYVE
-844 KDQDV
+844 KDENV
-849 FFEVLR
+849 FFEALK

-866 SFTDI
+866 SYTDL

-880 EHQQSQEELKKYA
+880 EHQKSQEEIKKYA

>member
-13 NSENEANNPENEA
+13 NPEEDF
-26 NNSENEP
+26 
-33 LDQKELLED
+33 LDQDFLLEKVD
-42 VAEIRQMI
+42 EMRDLI
-50 HQQRFAECNP
+50 HQQRFTECKP
-60 MLFAIIKNCPNQQP
+60 ILVAIFENCPNHKQ
-74 YIHRLV
+74 YMRRLMH
-80 QGLLS
+80 GLLK
-85 TVIANLSLF
+85 TVLANMSLL
-94 QRKKMS
+94 QCKKLPDD
-100 SVMLGF
+100 MLGF
-106 LKQDAKAIKEFEIPE
+106 LKQYVKPSEELDIPE
-121 TTPETRAKLV
+121 MTPEARTKFVFGAV
-131 SEAIS
+131 S
-136 ELDQFLVD
+136 ELDQLLVD
-144 VEMDIRSELGVF
+144 IEMDIRSDQGIF
-156 KDLKKKGE
+156 KDLKKQGE
-164 EIDVKEVKPTLEKF
+164 AIDIKEVKPTLEKF

-197 QASATLYQEW
+197 QASARLYQEW
-207 EECREKIFG
+207 EEYREKIFD
-216 RFVSSGHWND
+216 RFVSSGYWNN
-226 EERAEV
+226 EERAVV

-264 KFTLLYDIYRQTD
+264 KFTLLYDIYRLAD

-283 RALLGWLLVSMNS
+283 RALLGWLLVSTNCGS
-296 SCYEQHPD
+296 YEQQPD
-304 FLSFAEQ
+304 FRSFAEQ
-311 LTEDCKNDSDLLAE
+311 LTEDCKNDPDLLAE

-347 NDIMS
+347 NDIMA
-352 SLSKRFLGDLKNKV
+352 SLSKRFLDDLRDKV

-380 GVEDDEETS
+380 GIEDDEETS
-389 DEESPIRSVDINTD
+389 EESPIRSDDTNTD
-403 EDGDPALNVGVDS
+403 EDRIPNLDADIES

-498 SHPNEIPEN
+498 SHSNEIPEN

-522 KPADEEEIVNEFFK
+522 ESADEEEIVKEFFN

-547 INYIRNLLRFSKFY
+547 INYIRNLMRFSKFY
-561 KEKDELFTILDELDD
+561 TAKDEIFNIFDELDD

-599 AIARYSF
+599 AIARFSF

-611 DMVDVMLEG
+611 DLVEVMLEG

-636 MQKEDDHSLR
+636 MQRGDNHSLR
-646 MAVDH
+646 MAVDY
-651 FKEMLKMQP
+651 FKKMLKIKP
-660 DMKPVY
+660 DMKQVY
-666 LQLGIC
+666 LQLGTC
-672 YRKLCQVDEYLEN
+672 YRNLIQVDEYLEN

-704 KLEKLKFIVMNNR
+704 KLDKLKFIVMNNR
-717 LEEAMPLAYELD
+717 FEEAMPLAYELD
-729 YTHPESQMAGALLT
+729 YTHPENQMAGALLT

-749 GGEHTE
+749 GGEHAE
-755 GNFQKAHQRLD
+755 ENFQKAHQRLD

-780 KMKKSGKD
+780 KMKKAGKD
-788 PKNMMMQA
+788 TKNMMMQA
-796 MDLFFKMMKNDKAA
+796 MDLFFKMMKNDKLA

-822 LIEHQPKKAVG
+822 LIEHQPKKAMG
-833 PFFRAYAYYED
+833 PFFRVYAYYVE
-844 KDQDV
+844 KDENV
-849 FFEVLR
+849 FFEALK

-866 SFTDI
+866 SYTDL

-880 EHQQSQEELKKYA
+880 EHQKSQEEIKKYA

>member
-13 NSENEANNPENEA
+13 NPEEDV
-26 NNSENEP
+26 
-33 LDQKELLED
+33 LDQDFLLEKVD
-42 VAEIRQMI
+42 EMRDLI
-50 HQQRFAECNP
+50 HQQRFTECKP
-60 MLFAIIKNCPNQQP
+60 ILVAIFENCPNHKQ
-74 YIHRLV
+74 YMRRLMH
-80 QGLLS
+80 GLLK
-85 TVIANLSLF
+85 TVLANMSLL
-94 QRKKMS
+94 QCKKLPDD
-100 SVMLGF
+100 MLGF
-106 LKQDAKAIKEFEIPE
+106 LKQYVKPSEELDIPE
-121 TTPETRAKLV
+121 MTPEARTKFVFGAV
-131 SEAIS
+131 S
-136 ELDQFLVD
+136 ELDQLLVD
-144 VEMDIRSELGVF
+144 IEMDIRSDQGIF
-156 KDLKKKGE
+156 KDLKKQGE
-164 EIDVKEVKPTLEKF
+164 AIDIKEVKPTLEKF

-197 QASATLYQEW
+197 QASARLYQEW
-207 EECREKIFG
+207 EEYREKIFD
-216 RFVSSGHWND
+216 RFVSSGYWNN
-226 EERAEV
+226 EERAVV

-264 KFTLLYDIYRQTD
+264 KFTLLYHIYRLAD

-283 RALLGWLLVSMNS
+283 RALLGWLLVSTNCGS
-296 SCYEQHPD
+296 YEQQPD
-304 FLSFAEQ
+304 FRSFAEQ
-311 LTEDCKNDSDLLAE
+311 LTEDCKNDPDLLAE

-347 NDIMS
+347 NDIMA
-352 SLSKRFLGDLKNKV
+352 SLSKRFLDDLRDKV

-380 GVEDDEETS
+380 GIEDDEETS
-389 DEESPIRSVDINTD
+389 EESPIRSDDTNTD
-403 EDGDPALNVGVDS
+403 EDRIPNLDADIES

-522 KPADEEEIVNEFFK
+522 ESADEEEIVKEFFN

-547 INYIRNLLRFSKFY
+547 INYIRNLMRFSKFY
-561 KEKDELFTILDELDD
+561 TAKDEIFNIFDELDD

-611 DMVDVMLEG
+611 DLVEVMLEG

-636 MQKEDDHSLR
+636 MQKGDNHSLR

-651 FKEMLKMQP
+651 FKKMLKIKP
-660 DMKPVY
+660 DMKQVY
-666 LQLGIC
+666 LQLGTC
-672 YRKLCQVDEYLEN
+672 YRNLIQVDEYLEN

-704 KLEKLKFIVMNNR
+704 KLDKLKFIVMNNR
-717 LEEAMPLAYELD
+717 FEEAMPLAYELD
-729 YTHPESQMAGALLT
+729 YTHPENQMAGALLT

-749 GGEHTE
+749 GGEHAE
-755 GNFQKAHQRLD
+755 ENFQKAHQRLD

-780 KMKKSGKD
+780 KMKKAGKD
-788 PKNMMMQA
+788 TKNMMMQA
-796 MDLFFKMMKNDKAA
+796 MDLFFKMMKNDKLA

-822 LIEHQPKKAVG
+822 LIEHQPKKAMG
-833 PFFRAYAYYED
+833 PFFRVYAYYVE
-844 KDQDV
+844 KDENV
-849 FFEVLR
+849 FFEALK

-866 SFTDI
+866 SYTDL

-880 EHQQSQEELKKYA
+880 EHQKSQEEIKKYA

>member
-13 NSENEANNPENEA
+13 NPEEDV
-26 NNSENEP
+26 
-33 LDQKELLED
+33 LDQDFLLEKVD
-42 VAEIRQMI
+42 EMRDLI
-50 HQQRFAECNP
+50 HQQRFAECKP
-60 MLFAIIKNCPNQQP
+60 MLVAIFKKCPNHKQ
-74 YIHRLV
+74 YMRRLMH
-80 QGLLS
+80 GLLT
-85 TVIANLSLF
+85 TVLANMSLL
-94 QRKKMS
+94 QRKKLPDD
-100 SVMLGF
+100 MLGI
-106 LKQDAKAIKEFEIPE
+106 LKQYVKPSEELDIPE
-121 TTPETRAKLV
+121 MTPEARTKFVFGAV
-131 SEAIS
+131 S
-136 ELDQFLVD
+136 ELDQLLEGI
-144 VEMDIRSELGVF
+144 EMDIRSEQGIF
-156 KDLKKKGE
+156 KDLKKQGE
-164 EIDVKEVKPTLEKF
+164 AIDIKEVKPTLEKF

-197 QASATLYQEW
+197 QASARLYQEW
-207 EECREKIFG
+207 EEYREKIFD
-216 RFVSSGHWND
+216 RFVTAGYWND
-226 EERAEV
+226 EERAVV
-232 KDTILSPTVDSL
+232 KDTILSSTVDSL

-264 KFTLLYDIYRQTD
+264 KFTLLYDIYRLAD

-283 RALLGWLLVSMNS
+283 RALLGWLLVSTNCG
-296 SCYEQHPD
+296 CYEQQPD
-304 FLSFAEQ
+304 FRSFAEQ
-311 LTEDCKNDSDLLAE
+311 LTEDCKNDPDLLAE

-352 SLSKRFLGDLKNKV
+352 SLSKRFLGDLKDKV

-371 ADEDMRNIF
+371 ADEDMRNLFEID
-380 GVEDDEETS
+380 EDEETS
-389 DEESPIRSVDINTD
+389 EEESPIRSVDINTD
-403 EDGDPALNVGVDS
+403 EDGVDNLNVGVDS

-435 KMLRDQTEFFTHL
+435 KMLRDQTDFFTHL

-459 PHITEALGFVDEK
+459 PHVTEALGFVDEK

-507 IVDCYDDPEDEEDGS
+507 IVDCYDDPEDEGDGS
-522 KPADEEEIVNEFFK
+522 EPADEEEIVNEFFK
-536 EPEEHRAKRIR
+536 EPGEHRAKRIR

-611 DMVDVMLEG
+611 DLVEVMLEG

-630 MKGWVC
+630 MQGWVC

-646 MAVDH
+646 MAVSH
-651 FKEMLKMQP
+651 FKKMLKIKP
-660 DMKPVY
+660 DMKQVY

-672 YRKLCQVDEYLEN
+672 YRNLIQVDEYLEN

-704 KLEKLKFIVMNNR
+704 KLDKLKFIVMNNR
-717 LEEAMPLAYELD
+717 FEEAMPLAYELD
-729 YTHPESQMAGALLT
+729 YTHPENQMAGALLT

-749 GGEHTE
+749 GGEHAE
-755 GNFQKAHQRLD
+755 ENFLKAHQRLD

-771 VNELFGSFE
+771 ANELFGSFE
-780 KMKKSGKD
+780 KMKKEGKD
-788 PKNMMMQA
+788 TKNMMMQA

-822 LIEHQPKKAVG
+822 LIEHQPKKAMG
-833 PFFRAYAYYED
+833 PFFRAYAYYVE
-844 KDQDV
+844 KDENV
-849 FFEVLR
+849 FFEALK

-866 SFTDI
+866 SYTDL

-880 EHQQSQEELKKYA
+880 EHQKSQEEIKKYA

>member
-13 NSENEANNPENEA
+13 NPEEDV
-26 NNSENEP
+26 
-33 LDQKELLED
+33 LDQDFLLEKID
-42 VAEIRQMI
+42 EMRDLI
-50 HQQRFAECNP
+50 HQQRFSECKP
-60 MLFAIIKNCPNQQP
+60 MLVEVFTPFSSNKQYINRLLQSLLTSLFANM
-74 YIHRLV
+74 
-80 QGLLS
+80 
-85 TVIANLSLF
+85 SLF
-94 QRKKMS
+94 QRKKIPDGVFGIPIEHNKS
-100 SVMLGF
+100 
-106 LKQDAKAIKEFEIPE
+106 FEELDIPE
-121 TTPETRAKLV
+121 MTPEARAKY
-131 SEAIS
+131 IS
-136 ELDQFLVD
+136 STISGLDQLLVD
-144 VEMDIRSELGVF
+144 VEMDIRSDQGVF
-156 KDLKKKGE
+156 KDLKKLGE
-164 EIDVKEVKPTLEKF
+164 EIDIKEVKSTLEKF

-197 QASATLYQEW
+197 QASARLYQEW

-216 RFVSSGHWND
+216 RFVSSGHWTD
-226 EERAEV
+226 EECAAV

-244 TSQLLVSA
+244 TSQLMVSA

-296 SCYEQHPD
+296 SYCEQHPD
-304 FLSFAEQ
+304 FRSFAEQ
-311 LTEDCKNDSDLLAE
+311 LTEDCKNDSDLLAD

-366 ADLLE
+366 ADLLD
-371 ADEDMRNIF
+371 ADEDMRNLFEID
-380 GVEDDEETS
+380 EDEETS
-389 DEESPIRSVDINTD
+389 EEESPIRSVDINTD
-403 EDGDPALNVGVDS
+403 EDGVDNLNVGVDS

-435 KMLRDQTEFFTHL
+435 KMLRDQTDFFTHL

-459 PHITEALGFVDEK
+459 PHVTEALGFVDEK

-493 ANLIV
+493 ANLII

-507 IVDCYDDPEDEEDGS
+507 IVDCYDDPEDEGDGS
-522 KPADEEEIVNEFFK
+522 EPADEEEIVNEFFK
-536 EPEEHRAKRIR
+536 EPGEHRAKRIR

-561 KEKDELFTILDELDD
+561 TAKDEIFNILDELDD

-611 DMVDVMLEG
+611 DLVEVMLEG

-636 MQKEDDHSLR
+636 MQKGDDHSLR

-651 FKEMLKMQP
+651 FKKMLKIKP
-660 DMKPVY
+660 DMKQVY

-672 YRKLCQVDEYLEN
+672 YRNLIQVDEYLEN

-697 EEELFEL
+697 EEELFKL
-704 KLEKLKFIVMNNR
+704 KLDKLKFIVMNNR
-717 LEEAMPLAYELD
+717 FEEAMPLAYELD
-729 YTHPESQMAGALLT
+729 YTHPENQMAGALLT

-749 GGEHTE
+749 GGEHAE
-755 GNFQKAHQRLD
+755 ENFQKAHQRLD

-771 VNELFGSFE
+771 ANELFGSFE
-780 KMKKSGKD
+780 KMKKEGKD
-788 PKNMMMQA
+788 TKNMMMQA

-822 LIEHQPKKAVG
+822 LIEHQPKKAMG
-833 PFFRAYAYYED
+833 PFFRAYAYYVE
-844 KDQDV
+844 KDENV
-849 FFEVLR
+849 FFEALK

-866 SFTDI
+866 SYTDL

-880 EHQQSQEELKKYA
+880 EHQKSQEEIKKYA

>member
-13 NSENEANNPENEA
+13 NPEEVLA
-26 NNSENEP
+26 
-33 LDQKELLED
+33 QKELLED
-42 VAEIRQMI
+42 VVEIRQMI

-60 MLFAIIKNCPNQQP
+60 MLFAIVKNSPNHQP

-85 TVIANLSLF
+85 TVIASLSLF
-94 QRKKMS
+94 QRKKIS
-100 SVMLGF
+100 TEMLGF
-106 LKQDAKAIKEFEIPE
+106 LKLDAKAVKEFKIPE
-121 TTPETRAKLV
+121 TTPEGRAKLV

-144 VEMDIRSELGVF
+144 IEMDIRSEQGIF
-156 KDLKKKGE
+156 KDLKTQGE
-164 EIDVKEVKPTLEKF
+164 AIDIKEVKPTLEKF

-197 QASATLYQEW
+197 QASARLYQEW
-207 EECREKIFG
+207 EEYREKIFD
-216 RFVSSGHWND
+216 RSVSSGYWND
-226 EERAEV
+226 EERAVV

-264 KFTLLYDIYRQTD
+264 KFTLLYDIYRLAD

-283 RALLGWLLVSMNS
+283 RALLGWLLVSTNCG
-296 SCYEQHPD
+296 CYEQQPD
-304 FLSFAEQ
+304 FRCFAEQ

-347 NDIMS
+347 NDIMA
-352 SLSKRFLGDLKNKV
+352 SLSKRFLGDLKDKV
-366 ADLLE
+366 ANLLE
-371 ADEDMRNIF
+371 ADEDMQNIF
-380 GVEDDEETS
+380 GIEDDEETS
-389 DEESPIRSVDINTD
+389 EESPIRSVDINTD
-403 EDGDPALNVGVDS
+403 EDGIPNLDVDMDS

-435 KMLRDQTEFFTHL
+435 KMLRDQTDFFTHL

-507 IVDCYDDPEDEEDGS
+507 IVDCYDDPEDEGDGS
-522 KPADEEEIVNEFFK
+522 EPADEEEIVNEFFK
-536 EPEEHRAKRIR
+536 EPGEHRAKRIR

-561 KEKDELFTILDELDD
+561 TAKDEIFNILDELDD

-611 DMVDVMLEG
+611 DLVEVMLEG

-636 MQKEDDHSLR
+636 MQKGDNHSLR

-651 FKEMLKMQP
+651 FKKMLKIKP
-660 DMKPVY
+660 DMKQVY

-672 YRKLCQVDEYLEN
+672 YRNLIQVDEYLEN

-704 KLEKLKFIVMNNR
+704 KLDKLKFIVMNNR
-717 LEEAMPLAYELD
+717 FEEAMPLAYELD
-729 YTHPESQMAGALLT
+729 YTHPENQMAGALLT

-749 GGEHTE
+749 GGEHAE
-755 GNFQKAHQRLD
+755 ENFQKAHQRLD

-771 VNELFGSFE
+771 ANELFGSFE
-780 KMKKSGKD
+780 KMKKEGKD
-788 PKNMMMQA
+788 TKNMMMQA

-822 LIEHQPKKAVG
+822 LIEHQPKKAMG
-833 PFFRAYAYYED
+833 PFFRAYAYYVE
-844 KDQDV
+844 KDENV
-849 FFEVLR
+849 FFEALK
-855 EDYKWLKNYGC
+855 EDYKWLKDYGC
-866 SFTDI
+866 SYTDL

-880 EHQQSQEELKKYA
+880 EHQKSQEEIKKYA

>member
-13 NSENEANNPENEA
+13 NSENEANNPENE
-26 NNSENEP
+26 S

-144 VEMDIRSELGVF
+144 VEMDIRSELGIF
-156 KDLKKKGE
+156 KDLKKQGE
-164 EIDVKEVKPTLEKF
+164 GIDIKEVKPTLEKF

-216 RFVSSGHWND
+216 RFVSSGYWND
-226 EERAEV
+226 EERAAV

-264 KFTLLYDIYRQTD
+264 KFTLLYDIYCQAD

-311 LTEDCKNDSDLLAE
+311 LTEDCKKDSDLLAE

-347 NDIMS
+347 NDIMA
-352 SLSKRFLGDLKNKV
+352 SLSNRFLGNLKNKV

-389 DEESPIRSVDINTD
+389 EEESPIRSVDINTD
-403 EDGDPALNVGVDS
+403 EDEDPALNVGVDS

-507 IVDCYDDPEDEEDGS
+507 IVDCYDDPEDEGDGS
-522 KPADEEEIVNEFFK
+522 ESADEEEIVNEFFK

-743 QLLIKI
+743 QLLIKT
-749 GGEHTE
+749 GGEHAE
-755 GNFQKAHQRLD
+755 ENFQKAHQRLD

-871 MIIYNQVVA
+871 MIIYNQIVA

>member
-13 NSENEANNPENEA
+13 NPEEDV
-26 NNSENEP
+26 
-33 LDQKELLED
+33 LDQDFLLEKVD
-42 VAEIRQMI
+42 EMRQLI
-50 HQQRFAECNP
+50 HQQRFSECKP
-60 MLFAIIKNCPNQQP
+60 MLVEVFTPFSSNKQYINRLMQNLLTSLFANM
-74 YIHRLV
+74 
-80 QGLLS
+80 
-85 TVIANLSLF
+85 SLF
-94 QRKKMS
+94 QRKKIPDGVFGIPIQHNKS
-100 SVMLGF
+100 
-106 LKQDAKAIKEFEIPE
+106 FEELDIPE
-121 TTPETRAKLV
+121 MTPEARAKYI
-131 SEAIS
+131 SNAIS
-136 ELDQFLVD
+136 ELDQLLVD
-144 VEMDIRSELGVF
+144 IEMDIRSDLGIF
-156 KDLKKKGE
+156 KDLKKQGE
-164 EIDVKEVKPTLEKF
+164 AIDIKEVKPTLEKF

-197 QASATLYQEW
+197 QASARLYQEW
-207 EECREKIFG
+207 EEYREKIFD
-216 RFVSSGHWND
+216 RFVSSGYWNN
-226 EERAEV
+226 EERAVV

-264 KFTLLYDIYRQTD
+264 KFTLLYDIYRLAD

-283 RALLGWLLVSMNS
+283 RALLGWLLVSTNCGS
-296 SCYEQHPD
+296 YEQQPD
-304 FLSFAEQ
+304 FRSFAEQ
-311 LTEDCKNDSDLLAE
+311 LTEDCKNDPDLLAE

-347 NDIMS
+347 NDIMA
-352 SLSKRFLGDLKNKV
+352 SLSKRFLDDLRDKV

-380 GVEDDEETS
+380 GIEDDEETS
-389 DEESPIRSVDINTD
+389 EESPIRSDDTNTD
-403 EDGDPALNVGVDS
+403 EDRIPNLDADIES

-498 SHPNEIPEN
+498 SHSNEIPEN

-522 KPADEEEIVNEFFK
+522 ESADEEEIVKEFFN

-547 INYIRNLLRFSKFY
+547 INYIRNLMRFSKFY
-561 KEKDELFTILDELDD
+561 TAKDEIFNIFDELDD

-599 AIARYSF
+599 AIARFSF

-611 DMVDVMLEG
+611 DLVEVMLEG

-636 MQKEDDHSLR
+636 MQKGDNHSLR
-646 MAVDH
+646 MAVDY
-651 FKEMLKMQP
+651 FKKMLKIKP
-660 DMKPVY
+660 DMKQVY
-666 LQLGIC
+666 LQLGTC
-672 YRKLCQVDEYLEN
+672 YRNLIQVDEYLEN

-704 KLEKLKFIVMNNR
+704 KLDKLKFIVMNNR
-717 LEEAMPLAYELD
+717 FEEAMPLAYELD
-729 YTHPESQMAGALLT
+729 YTHPENQMAGALLT

-755 GNFQKAHQRLD
+755 ENFQKAHQRLD

-780 KMKKSGKD
+780 KMKKAGKD
-788 PKNMMMQA
+788 TKNMMMQA
-796 MDLFFKMMKNDKAA
+796 MDLFFKMMKNDKLA

-822 LIEHQPKKAVG
+822 LIEHQPKKAMG
-833 PFFRAYAYYED
+833 PFFRVYAYYVE
-844 KDQDV
+844 KDENV
-849 FFEVLR
+849 FFEALK

-866 SFTDI
+866 SYTDL

-880 EHQQSQEELKKYA
+880 EHQKSQEEIKKYA

>member
-1 MSEEVNLSEESN
+1 MPEEVNLSEESN
-13 NSENEANNPENEA
+13 NPEEDV
-26 NNSENEP
+26 
-33 LDQKELLED
+33 LDQDFLLEKVD
-42 VAEIRQMI
+42 EMRDLI
-50 HQQRFAECNP
+50 HQQRFAECKP
-60 MLFAIIKNCPNQQP
+60 MLVAIFENCPNHKQ
-74 YIHRLV
+74 YMRRLMH
-80 QGLLS
+80 GLLT
-85 TVIANLSLF
+85 TVLANMSLL
-94 QRKKMS
+94 QRKKLPDD
-100 SVMLGF
+100 MLGI
-106 LKQDAKAIKEFEIPE
+106 LKQYVKPSEELDIPE
-121 TTPETRAKLV
+121 MTPEARMKFVFGAV
-131 SEAIS
+131 S
-136 ELDQFLVD
+136 ELDQLLVD
-144 VEMDIRSELGVF
+144 IEMDIRSEQGIF
-156 KDLKKKGE
+156 KDLKKQGE
-164 EIDVKEVKPTLEKF
+164 AIDIKEVKPTLEKF

-185 FLNHDLSKEEQD
+185 FLNHDLSKEEQN
-197 QASATLYQEW
+197 QASARLYQEW
-207 EECREKIFG
+207 EEYREKIFD
-216 RFVSSGHWND
+216 RFVTAGYWND
-226 EERAEV
+226 EERAVV

-264 KFTLLYDIYRQTD
+264 KFTLLYDIYRLAD

-283 RALLGWLLVSMNS
+283 RALLGWLLVSTNCG
-296 SCYEQHPD
+296 CYEQQPD
-304 FLSFAEQ
+304 FRSFAEQ

-352 SLSKRFLGDLKNKV
+352 SLSKRFLGDLKDKV
-366 ADLLE
+366 ANLLE
-371 ADEDMRNIF
+371 ADEDMQNIF
-380 GVEDDEETS
+380 GIEDDEETS
-389 DEESPIRSVDINTD
+389 EESPIRSVDINTD
-403 EDGDPALNVGVDS
+403 EDGIPNLDVDMES

-507 IVDCYDDPEDEEDGS
+507 IVDCYDDPEDEGDGS
-522 KPADEEEIVNEFFK
+522 EPADEEEIVNEFFK
-536 EPEEHRAKRIR
+536 EPGEHRAKRIR

-561 KEKDELFTILDELDD
+561 TAKDEIFNILDELDD

-611 DMVDVMLEG
+611 DLVEVMLEG

-636 MQKEDDHSLR
+636 MQKGDNHSLC

-651 FKEMLKMQP
+651 FKKMLKIKP
-660 DMKPVY
+660 DMKQVY

-672 YRKLCQVDEYLEN
+672 YRNLIQVDEYLEN

-704 KLEKLKFIVMNNR
+704 KLDKLKFIVMNNR
-717 LEEAMPLAYELD
+717 FEEAMPLAYELD
-729 YTHPESQMAGALLT
+729 YTHPENQMAGALLT

-749 GGEHTE
+749 GGEHAE
-755 GNFQKAHQRLD
+755 ENFQKAHQRLD

-771 VNELFGSFE
+771 ANELFGSFE
-780 KMKKSGKD
+780 KMKKEGKD
-788 PKNMMMQA
+788 TKNMMMQA

-822 LIEHQPKKAVG
+822 LIEHQPKKAMG
-833 PFFRAYAYYED
+833 PFFRAYAYYVE
-844 KDQDV
+844 KDENV
-849 FFEVLR
+849 FFEALK

-866 SFTDI
+866 SYTDL
-871 MIIYNQVVA
+871 MIIYNQIVA
-880 EHQQSQEELKKYA
+880 EHQQSQEEIKKYA

>member
-13 NSENEANNPENEA
+13 NPEEVLA
-26 NNSENEP
+26 
-33 LDQKELLED
+33 QKELLED
-42 VAEIRQMI
+42 VVEIRQMI

-60 MLFAIIKNCPNQQP
+60 MLFAIIKNSPNHQP

-85 TVIANLSLF
+85 TVIASLSLF
-94 QRKKMS
+94 QRKKIS
-100 SVMLGF
+100 TEMLGF
-106 LKQDAKAIKEFEIPE
+106 LKLDAKAVKEFKIPE
-121 TTPETRAKLV
+121 TTPEGRAKLV

-144 VEMDIRSELGVF
+144 IEMDIRSEQGIF
-156 KDLKKKGE
+156 KDLKKQGE
-164 EIDVKEVKPTLEKF
+164 AIDIKEVKPILEKF

-197 QASATLYQEW
+197 QASARLYQEW
-207 EECREKIFG
+207 EEYREKIFD
-216 RFVSSGHWND
+216 RFVSSGYWND
-226 EERAEV
+226 EERAVV

-264 KFTLLYDIYRQTD
+264 KFTLLYDIYRLAD

-283 RALLGWLLVSMNS
+283 RALLGWLLVSTNCG
-296 SCYEQHPD
+296 CYEQQPD
-304 FLSFAEQ
+304 FRSFAEQ

-352 SLSKRFLGDLKNKV
+352 SLSKRFLGDLKDKV
-366 ADLLE
+366 ANLLE
-371 ADEDMRNIF
+371 ADEDMQNIF
-380 GVEDDEETS
+380 GIEDDEETS
-389 DEESPIRSVDINTD
+389 EESPIRSVDINTD
-403 EDGDPALNVGVDS
+403 EDGIPNLDVDMDS

-435 KMLRDQTEFFTHL
+435 KMLRDQTDFFTHL

-507 IVDCYDDPEDEEDGS
+507 IVDCYDDPEDEGDGS
-522 KPADEEEIVNEFFK
+522 ETADEEEIVNEFFK
-536 EPEEHRAKRIR
+536 EPGEHRAKRIR

-611 DMVDVMLEG
+611 DLVEVMLEG

-630 MKGWVC
+630 IKGWVC
-636 MQKEDDHSLR
+636 MQKGDNHSLC

-651 FKEMLKMQP
+651 FKKMLKIKP
-660 DMKPVY
+660 NMKQVY

-672 YRKLCQVDEYLEN
+672 YRNLIQVDEYLEN

-704 KLEKLKFIVMNNR
+704 KLDKLKFIVMNNR
-717 LEEAMPLAYELD
+717 FEEAMPLAYELD
-729 YTHPESQMAGALLT
+729 YTHPENQMAGALLT

-749 GGEHTE
+749 GGEHAE
-755 GNFQKAHQRLD
+755 ENFQKAHQRLD

-771 VNELFGSFE
+771 ANELFGSFE
-780 KMKKSGKD
+780 KMKKEGKD
-788 PKNMMMQA
+788 TKNMMMQA

-822 LIEHQPKKAVG
+822 LIEHQPKKAMG
-833 PFFRAYAYYED
+833 PFFRAYAYYVE
-844 KDQDV
+844 KDENV
-849 FFEVLR
+849 FFEALK

-866 SFTDI
+866 SYTDL

-880 EHQQSQEELKKYA
+880 EHQKSQEEIKKYA

>member
-13 NSENEANNPENEA
+13 NPEEDV
-26 NNSENEP
+26 
-33 LDQKELLED
+33 LDQNFLLEKVD
-42 VAEIRQMI
+42 EMRVLI
-50 HQQRFAECNP
+50 HQQRFAECRP
-60 MLFAIIKNCPNQQP
+60 MLVAIFENCPNHKQ
-74 YIHRLV
+74 YMRRLMH
-80 QGLLS
+80 GLLT
-85 TVIANLSLF
+85 TVLANMSLL
-94 QRKKMS
+94 QRKKLPDD
-100 SVMLGF
+100 MLGI
-106 LKQDAKAIKEFEIPE
+106 LKQYVKPSEELDIPE
-121 TTPETRAKLV
+121 MTPEARTEFVFGAV
-131 SEAIS
+131 S
-136 ELDQFLVD
+136 ELDQLLED
-144 VEMDIRSELGVF
+144 IEMDIRSEQGIF
-156 KDLKKKGE
+156 KDLKMQGE
-164 EIDVKEVKPTLEKF
+164 AIDIKEVKPTLEKF

-185 FLNHDLSKEEQD
+185 FLNHDLSKKEQD
-197 QASATLYQEW
+197 QASARLYQEW
-207 EECREKIFG
+207 EEYREKIFD
-216 RFVSSGHWND
+216 RFVSSGYWND
-226 EERAEV
+226 EERAVV

-283 RALLGWLLVSMNS
+283 RALLGWLLVSTNCG
-296 SCYEQHPD
+296 CYEQQPD
-304 FLSFAEQ
+304 FRSFAEQ
-311 LTEDCKNDSDLLAE
+311 LTEDCKNDPDLLAE

-352 SLSKRFLGDLKNKV
+352 SLSKRFLGDLKDKV

-371 ADEDMRNIF
+371 ADEDMRNLFEID
-380 GVEDDEETS
+380 EDEETS
-389 DEESPIRSVDINTD
+389 EESPIRSVDINTD
-403 EDGDPALNVGVDS
+403 EDGIDNLNVGVDS

-435 KMLRDQTEFFTHL
+435 KMLRDQTDFFTHL

-459 PHITEALGFVDEK
+459 PHVTEALGFVDEK

-493 ANLIV
+493 ANLII

-507 IVDCYDDPEDEEDGS
+507 IVDCYDDPEDEGDGS
-522 KPADEEEIVNEFFK
+522 EPADEEEIVNEFFK
-536 EPEEHRAKRIR
+536 EPGEHRAKRIR

-561 KEKDELFTILDELDD
+561 KGKDELFTILDELDD

-611 DMVDVMLEG
+611 DLVEVMLEG

-636 MQKEDDHSLR
+636 MQKGDNHSLR

-651 FKEMLKMQP
+651 FKKMLKIKP
-660 DMKPVY
+660 DMKQVY

-672 YRKLCQVDEYLEN
+672 YRNLIQVDEYLEN

-697 EEELFEL
+697 EEELFKL
-704 KLEKLKFIVMNNR
+704 KLDKLKFIVMNNR
-717 LEEAMPLAYELD
+717 FEEAMPLAYELD
-729 YTHPESQMAGALLT
+729 YTHPENQMAGALLT

-749 GGEHTE
+749 GGEHAE
-755 GNFQKAHQRLD
+755 ENFQKAHQRLD

-771 VNELFGSFE
+771 ANELFGSFE
-780 KMKKSGKD
+780 KMKKEGKD
-788 PKNMMMQA
+788 TKNMMMQA

-822 LIEHQPKKAVG
+822 LIEHQPKKAMG
-833 PFFRAYAYYED
+833 PFFRAYAYYVE
-844 KDQDV
+844 KDENV
-849 FFEVLR
+849 FFEALK

-866 SFTDI
+866 SYTDL

-880 EHQQSQEELKKYA
+880 EHQQTEDELKKYA

>member
-13 NSENEANNPENEA
+13 NPEEDV
-26 NNSENEP
+26 
-33 LDQKELLED
+33 LDQDFLLEKVD
-42 VAEIRQMI
+42 EMRDLI
-50 HQQRFAECNP
+50 HQQRFTECKP
-60 MLFAIIKNCPNQQP
+60 ILVAIFENCPNHKQ
-74 YIHRLV
+74 YMRRLMH
-80 QGLLS
+80 GLLK
-85 TVIANLSLF
+85 TVLANMSLL
-94 QRKKMS
+94 QCKKLPDD
-100 SVMLGF
+100 MLGF
-106 LKQDAKAIKEFEIPE
+106 LKQYVKPSEELDIPE
-121 TTPETRAKLV
+121 MTPEDRTKFVFGAV
-131 SEAIS
+131 S
-136 ELDQFLVD
+136 ELDQLLVD
-144 VEMDIRSELGVF
+144 IEMDIRSDQGIF
-156 KDLKKKGE
+156 KDLKKQGE
-164 EIDVKEVKPTLEKF
+164 AIDIKEVKPTLEKF

-197 QASATLYQEW
+197 QASARLYQEW
-207 EECREKIFG
+207 EEYREKIFD
-216 RFVSSGHWND
+216 RFVSSGYWNN
-226 EERAEV
+226 EERAVV

-264 KFTLLYDIYRQTD
+264 KFTLLYDIYRLAD

-283 RALLGWLLVSMNS
+283 RALLGWLLVSTNCGS
-296 SCYEQHPD
+296 YEQQPD
-304 FLSFAEQ
+304 FRSFAEQ
-311 LTEDCKNDSDLLAE
+311 LTEDCKNDPDLLAE

-347 NDIMS
+347 NDIMA
-352 SLSKRFLGDLKNKV
+352 SLSKRFLDDLRDKV

-380 GVEDDEETS
+380 GIEDDEETS
-389 DEESPIRSVDINTD
+389 EESPIRSDDTNTD
-403 EDGDPALNVGVDS
+403 EDRIPNLDADIES

-507 IVDCYDDPEDEEDGS
+507 IVDCYDDPEDEEDGTES
-522 KPADEEEIVNEFFK
+522 ADEEEIVKEFFN

-547 INYIRNLLRFSKFY
+547 INYIRNLMRFSKFY
-561 KEKDELFTILDELDD
+561 TAKDEIFNIFDELDD

-611 DMVDVMLEG
+611 DLVEVMLEG

-636 MQKEDDHSLR
+636 MQKGDNHSLR

-651 FKEMLKMQP
+651 FKKMLKIKP
-660 DMKPVY
+660 DMKQVY
-666 LQLGIC
+666 LQLGTC
-672 YRKLCQVDEYLEN
+672 YRNLIQLDEYLEN

-704 KLEKLKFIVMNNR
+704 KLDKLKFIVMNNR
-717 LEEAMPLAYELD
+717 FEEAMPLAYELD
-729 YTHPESQMAGALLT
+729 YTHPENQMAGALLT

-749 GGEHTE
+749 GGEHAE
-755 GNFQKAHQRLD
+755 ENFQKAHQRLD

-780 KMKKSGKD
+780 KMKKAGKD
-788 PKNMMMQA
+788 TKNMMMQA
-796 MDLFFKMMKNDKAA
+796 MDLFFKMMKNDKLA

-822 LIEHQPKKAVG
+822 LIEHQPKKAMG
-833 PFFRAYAYYED
+833 PFFRVYAYYVE
-844 KDQDV
+844 KDENV
-849 FFEVLR
+849 FFEALK

-866 SFTDI
+866 SYTDL

-880 EHQQSQEELKKYA
+880 EHQKSQEEIKKYA